1 MNILIKELENLGK
14 FKEYVSD
21 INKKISPIVLSGLS
35 SVGKIQLL
43 EATKEFADRNI
54 CIVTYNELQAKKI
67 YKDLKYFSGN
77 VVYFP
82 KREIASYDYVAESKD
97 LPYERIETLNKIF
110 EQEKSAKKNE
120 NRLIVITT
128 IEAMMQKMISKE
140 EVYKALLEFKVGKCF
155 NLEELKQSLIHLG
168 YERADIVDG
177 KGQFS
182 VRGGILDIGTTNTQ
196 GVRIEF
202 WGDEVDSIRSFS
214 ITSQR
219 SNKMIEE
226 ARIYPSHELIV
237 TKNIDEICKQIETK
251 KENASEENAK
261 NITEDIELIRN
272 GDYISKVDKYF
283 NEFYDKQSSF
293 MEYIGE
299 DYLICLDDIEKINVR
314 QENIINDNN
323 QLIETLLEK
332 DRIVPDSIKNI
343 AKYDVENVENQLI
356 YLYETDLLSDKNTTK
371 FSANVF
377 NFKYRDMHF
386 FKSELNILTTEI
398 KKALD
403 ENKRVIVLAGNEAGS
418 KKIEALL
425 EPEEIKYKYFEKL
438 EDSQEKIYKNSIE
451 EYLKNKTVIISNG
464 SLSSGFE
471 NYETNVMVI
480 TGEDFIASEPK
491 KKKHTDSFKQG
502 EKVVFAD
509 LRAGDYV
516 VHKTQGI
523 GIYIGVNTI
532 TTADGITKDYI
543 KVKYKNDDVL
553 YVPTDMLDNIR
564 KYVGGGDGEPKL
576 NKLGS
581 TNWEK
586 TKKYISEKVK
596 DISRELILL
605 YKKRLELKKKPY
617 KDYPEEEVFASEFKY
632 NLTPDQKK
640 AVVEINND
648 LKKDNPMDRLLC
660 GDVGFGKTEVAM
672 RAMFKAV
679 LNNEQVLYLCPTT
692 ILSKQQY
699 NVAKERF
706 KNWPIEIAL
715 LNRHVSARET
725 HRILEDLKRG
735 KIDILFGTH
744 RILSDDIV
752 CKNLGMLVVD
762 EEQRFGVTHKEKIK
776 TMKSDVNVL
785 TLSATPIPRT
795 LKMAMSGLR
804 DLSVIDTPPVNRYPV
819 QTYVAVEDDF
829 LIKDAIYKE
838 LARKGQ
844 IFILYNRVETI
855 EKYMNHIH
863 ELVPDAKINFA
874 HGKMEK
880 DELDNIMTSFINN
893 EFDILICTT
902 IIESG
907 IDIPNV
913 NTLIIH
919 DADNFGLSQLYQI
932 RGRVGRS
939 NKIAYAYLMYEKN
952 KMLNDIAIKRL
963 NTIKEFTELGS
974 GYRIAMR
981 DLSLRGAGDIFG
993 ASQAGFVDSV
1003 GISLYMKMIEDEI
1016 KRQQGE
1022 FTPEEDK
1029 ETQALINVST
1039 HISDTYVTDED
1050 IKIEIHQKINEIDSY
1065 EKMLEIK
1072 NELED
1077 RFGKVTAD
1085 MLVYMYEEWFEK
1097 LAKKYNIKQVVQ
1109 TDRSIEITLPED
1121 VSSNIK
1127 GDKLLIEAM
1136 NLSRSFNIKYVNKKI
1151 SILLYTKDLP
1161 KHFIFY
1167 IVTLLEKI
1175 L

>member
-1 MNILIKELENLGK
+1 MNFLDEY
-14 FKEYVSD
+14 FKYE
-21 INKKISPIVLSGLS
+21 IGTEISGLTHELN
-35 SVGKIQLL
+35 VFYVKKLC
-43 EATKEFADRNI
+43 EKYDRNI
-54 CIVTYNELQAKKI
+54 IVLASSLFEANKIYDSLVKIHDNTLLFPMDDFLSSMIVASSPELKYKRLETLDKLKSDKKYIIVTNLMGY
-67 YKDLKYFSGN
+67 LKYLPSAN
-77 VVYFP
+77 IKNYIDIKQNDVI
-82 KREIASYDYVAESKD
+82 KRDILAEEI
-97 LPYERIETLNKIF
+97 NK
-110 EQEKSAKKNE
+110 
-120 NRLIVITT
+120 
-128 IEAMMQKMISKE
+128 
-140 EVYKALLEFKVGKCF
+140 
-155 NLEELKQSLIHLG
+155 LG
-168 YERADIVDG
+168 YHRESLVTMSGEYA
-177 KGQFS
+177 
-182 VRGGILDIGTTNTQ
+182 VRGFILDLYPIDYEHPI
-196 GVRIEF
+196 RIEF
-202 WGDEVDSIRSFS
+202 DG
-214 ITSQR
+214 
-219 SNKMIEE
+219 
-226 ARIYPSHELIV
+226 
-237 TKNIDEICKQIETK
+237 NIID
-251 KENASEENAK
+251 
-261 NITEDIELIRN
+261 NI
-272 GDYISKVDKYF
+272 KYF
-283 NEFYDKQSSF
+283 NENTQMSTEETNKIKIKAIDEMPSDDKNSLFDYAKNPLVVYVDKSQIEATYTHLYDDII
-293 MEYIGE
+293 EYKAANDIKE
-299 DYLICLDDIEKINVR
+299 DLMYSLDDIKDNDKIFINLFSTDGIDLKA
-314 QENIINDNN
+314 QSIINY
-323 QLIETLLEK
+323 K
-332 DRIVPDSIKNI
+332 
-343 AKYDVENVENQLI
+343 ENFL
-356 YLYETDLLSDKNTTK
+356 
-371 FSANVF
+371 
-377 NFKYRDMHF
+377 
-386 FKSELNILTTEI
+386 
-398 KKALD
+398 
-403 ENKRVIVLAGNEAGS
+403 
-418 KKIEALL
+418 
-425 EPEEIKYKYFEKL
+425 KL
-438 EDSQEKIYKNSIE
+438 ESDYNKWIKEGKIVYFYLSNNNEKKQL
-451 EYLKNKTVIISNG
+451 LKIIPSAHIIMKELEHGFILGKYVIIS
-464 SLSSGFE
+464 E
-471 NYETNVMVI
+471 NDI
-480 TGEDFIASEPK
+480 EDVKVTYGVYKNNFHVGK
-491 KKKHTDSFKQG
+491 KIKDFNQL
-502 EKVVFAD
+502 EK
-509 LRAGDYV
+509 GDYV
-516 VHKTQGI
+516 VHISHGI
-523 GIYIGVNTI
+523 GIYQGI
-532 TTADGITKDYI
+532 TTLSVRGVQKDFLTIYYEGTDKI
-543 KVKYKNDDVL
+543 
-553 YVPTDMLDNIR
+553 YVPVEKIDLIY
-564 KYVGGGDGEPKL
+564 KYTCKDGVKPKL

-725 HRILEDLKRG
+725 HRILEDLKKG

-1022 FTPEEDK
+1022 FAPEEDK

-1085 MLVYMYEEWFEK
+1085 ILVYMYEEWFEK

>member
-1 MNILIKELENLGK
+1 MNFLDEY
-14 FKEYVSD
+14 FKYE
-21 INKKISPIVLSGLS
+21 IGTEISGLTHELN
-35 SVGKIQLL
+35 VFYVQKLC
-43 EATKEFADRNI
+43 EKYDRNI
-54 CIVTYNELQAKKI
+54 IVLTSSLFEANKIYDSLVKIHDNTLLFPMDDFLSSMIVASSPELKYKRLETLDKLKSDKKYIIVTNLMGY
-67 YKDLKYFSGN
+67 LKYLPSAN
-77 VVYFP
+77 IKNYIDIKQNDVI
-82 KREIASYDYVAESKD
+82 KRDILAEEI
-97 LPYERIETLNKIF
+97 NK
-110 EQEKSAKKNE
+110 
-120 NRLIVITT
+120 
-128 IEAMMQKMISKE
+128 
-140 EVYKALLEFKVGKCF
+140 
-155 NLEELKQSLIHLG
+155 LG
-168 YERADIVDG
+168 YHRESLVTMSGEYA
-177 KGQFS
+177 
-182 VRGGILDIGTTNTQ
+182 VRGFILDLYPIDYEHPI
-196 GVRIEF
+196 RIEF
-202 WGDEVDSIRSFS
+202 DG
-214 ITSQR
+214 
-219 SNKMIEE
+219 
-226 ARIYPSHELIV
+226 
-237 TKNIDEICKQIETK
+237 NIID
-251 KENASEENAK
+251 
-261 NITEDIELIRN
+261 NI
-272 GDYISKVDKYF
+272 KYF
-283 NEFYDKQSSF
+283 NENTQMSTEETNKIKIKAIDEMPSDDKNSLFDYAKNPLVVYVDKSQIEATYTHLYDDII
-293 MEYIGE
+293 EYKEANDIKE
-299 DYLICLDDIEKINVR
+299 DLMYSLDDIKDNDKIFINLFSTDGIDLKA
-314 QENIINDNN
+314 QSIINY
-323 QLIETLLEK
+323 K
-332 DRIVPDSIKNI
+332 
-343 AKYDVENVENQLI
+343 ENFL
-356 YLYETDLLSDKNTTK
+356 
-371 FSANVF
+371 
-377 NFKYRDMHF
+377 
-386 FKSELNILTTEI
+386 
-398 KKALD
+398 
-403 ENKRVIVLAGNEAGS
+403 
-418 KKIEALL
+418 KIESDYNKWIKEGKIVYFYLSNNNEKKQLL
-425 EPEEIKYKYFEKL
+425 KIIPSAHIIMKELEHGFILGKY
-438 EDSQEKIYKNSIE
+438 
-451 EYLKNKTVIISNG
+451 VIIS
-464 SLSSGFE
+464 E
-471 NYETNVMVI
+471 NDI
-480 TGEDFIASEPK
+480 EDVKVTHGVYKNNFHVGK
-491 KKKHTDSFKQG
+491 KIKDFNQL
-502 EKVVFAD
+502 EK
-509 LRAGDYV
+509 GDYV
-516 VHKTQGI
+516 VHISHGI
-523 GIYIGVNTI
+523 GIYQGI
-532 TTADGITKDYI
+532 TTLSVRGVQKDFLTIYYEGTDKI
-543 KVKYKNDDVL
+543 
-553 YVPTDMLDNIR
+553 YVPVEKIDLIY
-564 KYVGGGDGEPKL
+564 KYTCKDGVKPKL

-725 HRILEDLKRG
+725 HRILEDLKKG

-902 IIESG
+902 IIENG

-1077 RFGKVTAD
+1077 RFGKVTDD

>member
-1 MNILIKELENLGK
+1 MK
-14 FKEYVSD
+14 FLDEYFKYE
-21 INKKISPIVLSGLS
+21 IGTEISGLTS
-35 SVGKIQLL
+35 ELNIFYILKLC
-43 EATKEFADRNI
+43 EKYDRNI
-54 CIVTYNELQAKKI
+54 IVLTSSLFEA
-67 YKDLKYFSGN
+67 
-77 VVYFP
+77 
-82 KREIASYDYVAESKD
+82 
-97 LPYERIETLNKIF
+97 NKIF
-110 EQEKSAKKNE
+110 DSLYKIHE
-120 NRLIVITT
+120 NTLLFP
-128 IEAMMQKMISKE
+128 MDDFLSSMIIASSP
-140 EVYKALLEFKVGKCF
+140 
-155 NLEELKQSLIHLG
+155 ELKYKRLETLDKLKENKKYVIVTNLMGYLKYLPNKGIKNYLELNIGQEIKRDELISSLSFLG
-168 YERADIVDG
+168 YHRESLVTMSGEYAVRGFIVDM
-177 KGQFS
+177 FP
-182 VRGGILDIGTTNTQ
+182 IDYDHPI
-196 GVRIEF
+196 RIEF
-202 WGDEVDSIRSFS
+202 DG
-214 ITSQR
+214 
-219 SNKMIEE
+219 NKID
-226 ARIYPSHELIV
+226 
-237 TKNIDEICKQIETK
+237 NI
-251 KENASEENAK
+251 
-261 NITEDIELIRN
+261 
-272 GDYISKVDKYF
+272 KYF
-283 NEFYDKQSSF
+283 NENSQMSMNLVKSLKIKAIDEMISNDKSSLY
-293 MEYIGE
+293 EYANEPLVVYVDKSQI
-299 DYLICLDDIEKINVR
+299 DASYIHLYDDIVEYKESNNIN
-314 QENIINDNN
+314 EDLMFTMDDIKD
-323 QLIETLLEK
+323 K
-332 DRIVPDSIKNI
+332 DRIYVNLFSTGGINLKAESIINYKENFE
-343 AKYDVENVENQLI
+343 KLQNDYDKWIREGKDVYFYLSRLEEKKKILKLI
-356 YLYETDLLSDKNTTK
+356 P
-371 FSANVF
+371 SANVVMKELSHGF
-377 NFKYRDMHF
+377 ILDKYVVISENDIEEV
-386 FKSELNILTTEI
+386 KSV
-398 KKALD
+398 
-403 ENKRVIVLAGNEAGS
+403 RGV
-418 KKIEALL
+418 
-425 EPEEIKYKYFEKL
+425 
-438 EDSQEKIYKNSIE
+438 YKNNFHVGKRI
-451 EYLKNKTVIISNG
+451 K
-464 SLSSGFE
+464 
-471 NYETNVMVI
+471 
-480 TGEDFIASEPK
+480 DFN
-491 KKKHTDSFKQG
+491 QL
-502 EKVVFAD
+502 EK
-509 LRAGDYV
+509 GDYV
-516 VHKTQGI
+516 VHIAHGI
-523 GIYIGVNTI
+523 GIYQGI
-532 TTADGITKDYI
+532 TTLTVRGVQKDFLTIYYEGTDKIYVPVEKIDLIYKYTGKDGIK
-543 KVKYKNDDVL
+543 
-553 YVPTDMLDNIR
+553 
-564 KYVGGGDGEPKL
+564 PKL

-632 NLTPDQKK
+632 SLTKDQEKSII
-640 AVVEINND
+640 EINSD
-648 LKKDNPMDRLLC
+648 LRKDNPMDRLLC

-715 LNRHVSARET
+715 LNRHVSAKET
-725 HRILEDLKRG
+725 HRILEDLKKGR
-735 KIDILFGTH
+735 IDILFGTH
-744 RILSDDIV
+744 RILSDDV
-752 CKNLGMLVVD
+752 SCKNLGMLVVD

-838 LARKGQ
+838 LARNGQ
-844 IFILYNRVETI
+844 VFILYNRVETI

-863 ELVPDAKINFA
+863 ELVPDARITYA

-880 DELDNIMTSFINN
+880 DELDDIMTSFINN

-939 NKIAYAYLMYEKN
+939 DKIAYAYLMYEKN

-981 DLSLRGAGDIFG
+981 DLNLRGAGDVFG

-1003 GISLYMKMIEDEI
+1003 GISLYMKMVEDEI

-1022 FTPEEDK
+1022 DVEEDDT
-1029 ETQALINVST
+1029 ETQALINVNT
-1039 HISDTYVTDED
+1039 HISDNYVSDED

-1077 RFGKVTAD
+1077 RFGKVTDD

-1097 LAKKYNIKQVVQ
+1097 IAKKYNIKQVVQ
-1109 TDRSIEITLPED
+1109 TDRSVEITLPEEI
-1121 VSSNIK
+1121 SSNIK

>member
-1 MNILIKELENLGK
+1 MNFLDEY
-14 FKEYVSD
+14 FKYE
-21 INKKISPIVLSGLS
+21 IGTEISGLTHELN
-35 SVGKIQLL
+35 VFYVQKLC
-43 EATKEFADRNI
+43 EKYDRNI
-54 CIVTYNELQAKKI
+54 IVLTSSLFEANKIYDSLVKIHDNTLLFPMDDFLSSMIVASSPELKYKRLETLDKLKSDKKYIIVTNLMGY
-67 YKDLKYFSGN
+67 LKYLPSAN
-77 VVYFP
+77 IKNYIDIKQNDVI
-82 KREIASYDYVAESKD
+82 KRDILAEEI
-97 LPYERIETLNKIF
+97 NK
-110 EQEKSAKKNE
+110 
-120 NRLIVITT
+120 
-128 IEAMMQKMISKE
+128 
-140 EVYKALLEFKVGKCF
+140 
-155 NLEELKQSLIHLG
+155 LG
-168 YERADIVDG
+168 YHRESLVTMSGEYA
-177 KGQFS
+177 
-182 VRGGILDIGTTNTQ
+182 VRGFILDLYPIDYEHPI
-196 GVRIEF
+196 RIEF
-202 WGDEVDSIRSFS
+202 DG
-214 ITSQR
+214 
-219 SNKMIEE
+219 
-226 ARIYPSHELIV
+226 
-237 TKNIDEICKQIETK
+237 NIID
-251 KENASEENAK
+251 
-261 NITEDIELIRN
+261 NI
-272 GDYISKVDKYF
+272 KYF
-283 NEFYDKQSSF
+283 NENTQMSTEESNKIKIKAIDEMPSDDKNSLFDYAKNPLVVYVDKSQIEATYTHLYDDII
-293 MEYIGE
+293 EYKEANDIKE
-299 DYLICLDDIEKINVR
+299 DLMYSLDDINDNDKIFINLFSTDGIDLKA
-314 QENIINDNN
+314 QSIINY
-323 QLIETLLEK
+323 K
-332 DRIVPDSIKNI
+332 
-343 AKYDVENVENQLI
+343 ENFL
-356 YLYETDLLSDKNTTK
+356 
-371 FSANVF
+371 
-377 NFKYRDMHF
+377 
-386 FKSELNILTTEI
+386 
-398 KKALD
+398 
-403 ENKRVIVLAGNEAGS
+403 
-418 KKIEALL
+418 
-425 EPEEIKYKYFEKL
+425 KL
-438 EDSQEKIYKNSIE
+438 ESDYNKWIKEGKIVYFYLSNNNEKKQL
-451 EYLKNKTVIISNG
+451 LKIIPSAHIIMKELEHGFILDKYVIIS
-464 SLSSGFE
+464 E
-471 NYETNVMVI
+471 NDI
-480 TGEDFIASEPK
+480 EDVKVTHGVYKNNFHVGK
-491 KKKHTDSFKQG
+491 KIKDFNQL
-502 EKVVFAD
+502 EK
-509 LRAGDYV
+509 GDYV
-516 VHKTQGI
+516 VHISHGI
-523 GIYIGVNTI
+523 GIYQGI
-532 TTADGITKDYI
+532 TTLSVRGVQKDFLTIYYEGTDKI
-543 KVKYKNDDVL
+543 
-553 YVPTDMLDNIR
+553 YVPVEKIDLIY
-564 KYVGGGDGEPKL
+564 KYTCKDGVKPKL

-725 HRILEDLKRG
+725 HRILEDLKKG

-752 CKNLGMLVVD
+752 CNNLGMLVVD

-1109 TDRSIEITLPED
+1109 TDRSIEITLPEE

>member
-1 MNILIKELENLGK
+1 MNFLDEY
-14 FKEYVSD
+14 FKYE
-21 INKKISPIVLSGLS
+21 IGTEISGLTHELN
-35 SVGKIQLL
+35 VFYVQKLC
-43 EATKEFADRNI
+43 EKYDRNI
-54 CIVTYNELQAKKI
+54 IVLTSSLFEANKIYDSLVKIHDNTLLFPMDDFLSSMIVASSPELKYKRLETLDKLKSDKKYIIVTNLMGY
-67 YKDLKYFSGN
+67 LKYLPSAN
-77 VVYFP
+77 IKNYIDIKQNDVI
-82 KREIASYDYVAESKD
+82 KRDILAEEI
-97 LPYERIETLNKIF
+97 NK
-110 EQEKSAKKNE
+110 
-120 NRLIVITT
+120 
-128 IEAMMQKMISKE
+128 
-140 EVYKALLEFKVGKCF
+140 
-155 NLEELKQSLIHLG
+155 LG
-168 YERADIVDG
+168 YHRESLVTMSGEYA
-177 KGQFS
+177 
-182 VRGGILDIGTTNTQ
+182 VRGFILDLYPIDYEHPI
-196 GVRIEF
+196 RIEF
-202 WGDEVDSIRSFS
+202 DG
-214 ITSQR
+214 
-219 SNKMIEE
+219 
-226 ARIYPSHELIV
+226 
-237 TKNIDEICKQIETK
+237 NIID
-251 KENASEENAK
+251 
-261 NITEDIELIRN
+261 NI
-272 GDYISKVDKYF
+272 KYF
-283 NEFYDKQSSF
+283 NENTQMSTEESNKIKIKAIDEMPSDDKNSLFDYAKNPLVVYVDKSQIEATYTHLYDDII
-293 MEYIGE
+293 EYKEANDVKE
-299 DYLICLDDIEKINVR
+299 DLMYSLDDIKDNDKIFINLFSTDGIDLKA
-314 QENIINDNN
+314 QSIINY
-323 QLIETLLEK
+323 K
-332 DRIVPDSIKNI
+332 
-343 AKYDVENVENQLI
+343 ENFL
-356 YLYETDLLSDKNTTK
+356 
-371 FSANVF
+371 
-377 NFKYRDMHF
+377 
-386 FKSELNILTTEI
+386 
-398 KKALD
+398 
-403 ENKRVIVLAGNEAGS
+403 
-418 KKIEALL
+418 
-425 EPEEIKYKYFEKL
+425 KL
-438 EDSQEKIYKNSIE
+438 ESDYNKWIKEGKIVYFYLSNNNEKKQL
-451 EYLKNKTVIISNG
+451 LKIIPSAHIIMKELEHGFILGKYVIIS
-464 SLSSGFE
+464 E
-471 NYETNVMVI
+471 NDI
-480 TGEDFIASEPK
+480 EDVKVTHGVYKNNFHVGK
-491 KKKHTDSFKQG
+491 KIKDFNQL
-502 EKVVFAD
+502 EK
-509 LRAGDYV
+509 GDYV
-516 VHKTQGI
+516 VHISHGI
-523 GIYIGVNTI
+523 GIYQGI
-532 TTADGITKDYI
+532 TTLSVRGVQKDFLTIYYEGTDKI
-543 KVKYKNDDVL
+543 
-553 YVPTDMLDNIR
+553 YVPVEKIDLIY
-564 KYVGGGDGEPKL
+564 KYTCKDGVKPKL

-1050 IKIEIHQKINEIDSY
+1050 IKIEIHQKINEINSY

-1077 RFGKVTAD
+1077 RFGKVTDD

>member
-1 MNILIKELENLGK
+1 MNFLDEY
-14 FKEYVSD
+14 FKYE
-21 INKKISPIVLSGLS
+21 IGTEISGLTHELN
-35 SVGKIQLL
+35 VFYVQKLC
-43 EATKEFADRNI
+43 EKYDRNI
-54 CIVTYNELQAKKI
+54 IVLTSSLFEANKIYDSLVKIHDNTLLFPMDDFLSSMIVASSPELKYKRLETLDKLKSDKKYIIVTNLMGY
-67 YKDLKYFSGN
+67 LKYLPSAN
-77 VVYFP
+77 IKNYIDIKQNDVI
-82 KREIASYDYVAESKD
+82 KRDVLAEEI
-97 LPYERIETLNKIF
+97 NK
-110 EQEKSAKKNE
+110 
-120 NRLIVITT
+120 
-128 IEAMMQKMISKE
+128 
-140 EVYKALLEFKVGKCF
+140 
-155 NLEELKQSLIHLG
+155 LG
-168 YERADIVDG
+168 YHRESLVTMSGEYA
-177 KGQFS
+177 
-182 VRGGILDIGTTNTQ
+182 VRGFILDLYPIDYEHPI
-196 GVRIEF
+196 RIEF
-202 WGDEVDSIRSFS
+202 DG
-214 ITSQR
+214 
-219 SNKMIEE
+219 
-226 ARIYPSHELIV
+226 
-237 TKNIDEICKQIETK
+237 NIID
-251 KENASEENAK
+251 
-261 NITEDIELIRN
+261 NI
-272 GDYISKVDKYF
+272 KYF
-283 NEFYDKQSSF
+283 NENTQMSTEETNKIKIKAIDEMPSDDKNSLFDYAKNPLVVYVDKSQIEATYTHLYDDII
-293 MEYIGE
+293 EYKEANDIKE
-299 DYLICLDDIEKINVR
+299 DLMYSLDDIKDNDKIFINLFSTDGIDLKA
-314 QENIINDNN
+314 QSIINY
-323 QLIETLLEK
+323 K
-332 DRIVPDSIKNI
+332 
-343 AKYDVENVENQLI
+343 ENFL
-356 YLYETDLLSDKNTTK
+356 
-371 FSANVF
+371 
-377 NFKYRDMHF
+377 
-386 FKSELNILTTEI
+386 
-398 KKALD
+398 
-403 ENKRVIVLAGNEAGS
+403 
-418 KKIEALL
+418 
-425 EPEEIKYKYFEKL
+425 KL
-438 EDSQEKIYKNSIE
+438 ESDYNKWIKEGKIVYFYLSNNNEKKQL
-451 EYLKNKTVIISNG
+451 LKIIPSAHIIMKELEHGFILDKYVIIS
-464 SLSSGFE
+464 E
-471 NYETNVMVI
+471 NDI
-480 TGEDFIASEPK
+480 EDVKVTHGVYKNNFHVGK
-491 KKKHTDSFKQG
+491 KIKDFNQL
-502 EKVVFAD
+502 EK
-509 LRAGDYV
+509 GDYV
-516 VHKTQGI
+516 VHISHGI
-523 GIYIGVNTI
+523 GIYQGI
-532 TTADGITKDYI
+532 TTLSVRGVQKDFLTIYYEGTDKI
-543 KVKYKNDDVL
+543 
-553 YVPTDMLDNIR
+553 YVPVEKIDLIY
-564 KYVGGGDGEPKL
+564 KYTCKDGVKPKL

-725 HRILEDLKRG
+725 HRILEDLKKG

-1022 FTPEEDK
+1022 FAPEEDK

-1077 RFGKVTAD
+1077 RFGKVTDD

>member
-1 MNILIKELENLGK
+1 MNFLDEY
-14 FKEYVSD
+14 FKYE
-21 INKKISPIVLSGLS
+21 IGTEISGLTHELN
-35 SVGKIQLL
+35 VFYVQKLC
-43 EATKEFADRNI
+43 EKYDRNI
-54 CIVTYNELQAKKI
+54 IVLTSSLFEANKIYDSLVKIHDNTLLFPMDDFLSSMIVASSPELKYKRLETLDKLKSDKKYIIVTNLMGY
-67 YKDLKYFSGN
+67 LKYLPSAN
-77 VVYFP
+77 IKNYIDIKQNDVI
-82 KREIASYDYVAESKD
+82 KRDILAEEI
-97 LPYERIETLNKIF
+97 NK
-110 EQEKSAKKNE
+110 
-120 NRLIVITT
+120 
-128 IEAMMQKMISKE
+128 
-140 EVYKALLEFKVGKCF
+140 
-155 NLEELKQSLIHLG
+155 LG
-168 YERADIVDG
+168 YHRESLVTMSGEYA
-177 KGQFS
+177 
-182 VRGGILDIGTTNTQ
+182 VRGFILDLYPIDYEHPI
-196 GVRIEF
+196 RIEF
-202 WGDEVDSIRSFS
+202 DG
-214 ITSQR
+214 
-219 SNKMIEE
+219 
-226 ARIYPSHELIV
+226 
-237 TKNIDEICKQIETK
+237 NIID
-251 KENASEENAK
+251 
-261 NITEDIELIRN
+261 NI
-272 GDYISKVDKYF
+272 KYF
-283 NEFYDKQSSF
+283 NENTQMSTEETNKIKIKAIDEMPSDDKNSLFDYAKNPLVVYVDKSQIEATYTHLYDDII
-293 MEYIGE
+293 EYKEANDVKE
-299 DYLICLDDIEKINVR
+299 DLMYSLDDIKDNDKIFINLFSTDGIDLKA
-314 QENIINDNN
+314 QSIINY
-323 QLIETLLEK
+323 K
-332 DRIVPDSIKNI
+332 
-343 AKYDVENVENQLI
+343 ENFL
-356 YLYETDLLSDKNTTK
+356 
-371 FSANVF
+371 
-377 NFKYRDMHF
+377 
-386 FKSELNILTTEI
+386 
-398 KKALD
+398 
-403 ENKRVIVLAGNEAGS
+403 
-418 KKIEALL
+418 
-425 EPEEIKYKYFEKL
+425 KL
-438 EDSQEKIYKNSIE
+438 ESDYNKWIKEGKIVYFYLSNNNEKKQL
-451 EYLKNKTVIISNG
+451 LKIIPSAHIIMKELEHGFILGKYVIIS
-464 SLSSGFE
+464 E
-471 NYETNVMVI
+471 NDI
-480 TGEDFIASEPK
+480 EDVKVTYGVYKNNFHVGK
-491 KKKHTDSFKQG
+491 KIKDFNQL
-502 EKVVFAD
+502 EK
-509 LRAGDYV
+509 GDYV
-516 VHKTQGI
+516 VHISHGI
-523 GIYIGVNTI
+523 GIYQGI
-532 TTADGITKDYI
+532 TTLSVRGVQKDFLTIYYEGTDKI
-543 KVKYKNDDVL
+543 
-553 YVPTDMLDNIR
+553 YVPVEKIDLIY
-564 KYVGGGDGEPKL
+564 KYTCKDGVKPKL

-725 HRILEDLKRG
+725 HRILEDLKKG

-1022 FTPEEDK
+1022 FAPEEDK

-1136 NLSRSFNIKYVNKKI
+1136 NLSRTFNIKYVNKKI

>member
-1 MNILIKELENLGK
+1 MNFLDEY
-14 FKEYVSD
+14 FKYE
-21 INKKISPIVLSGLS
+21 IGTEISGLTHELN
-35 SVGKIQLL
+35 VFYVQKLC
-43 EATKEFADRNI
+43 EKYDRNI
-54 CIVTYNELQAKKI
+54 IVLTSSLFEANKIYDSLVKIHDNTLLFPMDDFLSSMIVASSPELKYKRLETLDKLKSDKKYIIVTNLMGY
-67 YKDLKYFSGN
+67 LKYLPSAN
-77 VVYFP
+77 IKNYIDIKQNDVI
-82 KREIASYDYVAESKD
+82 KRDVLAEEI
-97 LPYERIETLNKIF
+97 NK
-110 EQEKSAKKNE
+110 
-120 NRLIVITT
+120 
-128 IEAMMQKMISKE
+128 
-140 EVYKALLEFKVGKCF
+140 
-155 NLEELKQSLIHLG
+155 LG
-168 YERADIVDG
+168 YHRESLVTMSGEYA
-177 KGQFS
+177 
-182 VRGGILDIGTTNTQ
+182 VRGFILDLYPIDYEHPI
-196 GVRIEF
+196 RIEF
-202 WGDEVDSIRSFS
+202 DG
-214 ITSQR
+214 
-219 SNKMIEE
+219 
-226 ARIYPSHELIV
+226 
-237 TKNIDEICKQIETK
+237 NIID
-251 KENASEENAK
+251 
-261 NITEDIELIRN
+261 NI
-272 GDYISKVDKYF
+272 KYF
-283 NEFYDKQSSF
+283 NENTQMSTEETNKIKIKAIDEMPSDDKNSLFDYAKNPLVVYVDKSQIEATYTHLYDDII
-293 MEYIGE
+293 EYKEANDVKE
-299 DYLICLDDIEKINVR
+299 DLMYSLDDIKDNDKIFINLFSTDGIDLKA
-314 QENIINDNN
+314 QSIINY
-323 QLIETLLEK
+323 K
-332 DRIVPDSIKNI
+332 
-343 AKYDVENVENQLI
+343 ENFL
-356 YLYETDLLSDKNTTK
+356 
-371 FSANVF
+371 
-377 NFKYRDMHF
+377 
-386 FKSELNILTTEI
+386 
-398 KKALD
+398 
-403 ENKRVIVLAGNEAGS
+403 
-418 KKIEALL
+418 
-425 EPEEIKYKYFEKL
+425 KL
-438 EDSQEKIYKNSIE
+438 ESDYNKWIKEGKIVYFYLSNNNEKKQL
-451 EYLKNKTVIISNG
+451 LKIIPSAHIIMKELEHGFILGKYVIIS
-464 SLSSGFE
+464 E
-471 NYETNVMVI
+471 NDI
-480 TGEDFIASEPK
+480 EDVKVTYGVYKNNFHVGK
-491 KKKHTDSFKQG
+491 KIKDFNQL
-502 EKVVFAD
+502 EK
-509 LRAGDYV
+509 GDYV
-516 VHKTQGI
+516 VHISHGI
-523 GIYIGVNTI
+523 GIYQGI
-532 TTADGITKDYI
+532 TTLSVRGVQKDFLTIYYEGTDKI
-543 KVKYKNDDVL
+543 
-553 YVPTDMLDNIR
+553 YVPVEKIDLIY
-564 KYVGGGDGEPKL
+564 KYTCKDGVKPKL

-1022 FTPEEDK
+1022 FAPEEDK

-1077 RFGKVTAD
+1077 RFGKVTDD

>member
-1 MNILIKELENLGK
+1 MNFLDEY
-14 FKEYVSD
+14 FKYE
-21 INKKISPIVLSGLS
+21 IGTEISGLTHELN
-35 SVGKIQLL
+35 VFYVQKLC
-43 EATKEFADRNI
+43 EKYDRNI
-54 CIVTYNELQAKKI
+54 IVLTSSLFEANKIYDSLVKIHDNTLLFPMDDFLSSMIVASSPELKYKRLETLDKLKSDKKYIIVTNLMGY
-67 YKDLKYFSGN
+67 LKYLPSAN
-77 VVYFP
+77 IKNYIDIKQNDVI
-82 KREIASYDYVAESKD
+82 KRDVLAEEI
-97 LPYERIETLNKIF
+97 NK
-110 EQEKSAKKNE
+110 
-120 NRLIVITT
+120 
-128 IEAMMQKMISKE
+128 
-140 EVYKALLEFKVGKCF
+140 
-155 NLEELKQSLIHLG
+155 LG
-168 YERADIVDG
+168 YHRESLVTMSGEYA
-177 KGQFS
+177 
-182 VRGGILDIGTTNTQ
+182 VRGFILDLYPIDYEHPI
-196 GVRIEF
+196 RIEF
-202 WGDEVDSIRSFS
+202 DG
-214 ITSQR
+214 
-219 SNKMIEE
+219 
-226 ARIYPSHELIV
+226 
-237 TKNIDEICKQIETK
+237 NIID
-251 KENASEENAK
+251 
-261 NITEDIELIRN
+261 NI
-272 GDYISKVDKYF
+272 KYF
-283 NEFYDKQSSF
+283 NENTQMSTEETNKIKIKAIDEMPSDDKNSLFDYAKNPLVVYVDKSQIEATYTHLYDDII
-293 MEYIGE
+293 EYKEANDIKE
-299 DYLICLDDIEKINVR
+299 DLMYSLDDIKDNDKIFINLFSTAGIDLKA
-314 QENIINDNN
+314 QSIINY
-323 QLIETLLEK
+323 K
-332 DRIVPDSIKNI
+332 
-343 AKYDVENVENQLI
+343 ENFL
-356 YLYETDLLSDKNTTK
+356 
-371 FSANVF
+371 
-377 NFKYRDMHF
+377 
-386 FKSELNILTTEI
+386 
-398 KKALD
+398 
-403 ENKRVIVLAGNEAGS
+403 
-418 KKIEALL
+418 
-425 EPEEIKYKYFEKL
+425 KL
-438 EDSQEKIYKNSIE
+438 ESDYNKWIKEGKIVYFYLSNNNEKKQL
-451 EYLKNKTVIISNG
+451 LKIIPSAHIIMKELEHGFILDKYVIIS
-464 SLSSGFE
+464 E
-471 NYETNVMVI
+471 NDI
-480 TGEDFIASEPK
+480 EDVKVTHGVYKNNFHVGK
-491 KKKHTDSFKQG
+491 KIKDFNQL
-502 EKVVFAD
+502 EK
-509 LRAGDYV
+509 GDYV
-516 VHKTQGI
+516 VHISHGI
-523 GIYIGVNTI
+523 GIYQGI
-532 TTADGITKDYI
+532 TTLSVRGVQKDFLTIYYEGTDKI
-543 KVKYKNDDVL
+543 
-553 YVPTDMLDNIR
+553 YVPVEKIDLIY
-564 KYVGGGDGEPKL
+564 KYTCKDGVKPKL

-752 CKNLGMLVVD
+752 CNNLGMLVVD

-1022 FTPEEDK
+1022 FAPEEDK

-1077 RFGKVTAD
+1077 RFGKVTDD

>member
-1 MNILIKELENLGK
+1 MNFLDEYFKYEIGTEISGLTHELNV
-14 FKEYVSD
+14 FYVQKLCEKYD
-21 INKKISPIVLSGLS
+21 RNIIVLSSSLFEANKIYDSLVKIHDNTLLFPMDDFLS
-35 SVGKIQLL
+35 SMIVASSPELKYKRL
-43 EATKEFADRNI
+43 ETLDKLKSDKKYI
-54 CIVTYNELQAKKI
+54 IVTNLMGY
-67 YKDLKYFSGN
+67 LKYLPSAN
-77 VVYFP
+77 IKNYIDIKQNDVI
-82 KREIASYDYVAESKD
+82 KRDVLAEEI
-97 LPYERIETLNKIF
+97 NK
-110 EQEKSAKKNE
+110 
-120 NRLIVITT
+120 
-128 IEAMMQKMISKE
+128 
-140 EVYKALLEFKVGKCF
+140 
-155 NLEELKQSLIHLG
+155 LG
-168 YERADIVDG
+168 YHRESLVTMSGEYA
-177 KGQFS
+177 
-182 VRGGILDIGTTNTQ
+182 VRGFILDLYPIDYEHPI
-196 GVRIEF
+196 RIEF
-202 WGDEVDSIRSFS
+202 DG
-214 ITSQR
+214 
-219 SNKMIEE
+219 
-226 ARIYPSHELIV
+226 
-237 TKNIDEICKQIETK
+237 NIID
-251 KENASEENAK
+251 
-261 NITEDIELIRN
+261 NI
-272 GDYISKVDKYF
+272 KYF
-283 NEFYDKQSSF
+283 NENTQMSTEETNKIKIKAIDEMPSDDKNSLFDYAKNPLVVYVDKSQIEATYTHLYDDII
-293 MEYIGE
+293 EYKEANDIKE
-299 DYLICLDDIEKINVR
+299 DLMYSLDDIKDNDKIFINLFSTDGIDLKA
-314 QENIINDNN
+314 QSIINY
-323 QLIETLLEK
+323 K
-332 DRIVPDSIKNI
+332 
-343 AKYDVENVENQLI
+343 ENFL
-356 YLYETDLLSDKNTTK
+356 
-371 FSANVF
+371 
-377 NFKYRDMHF
+377 
-386 FKSELNILTTEI
+386 
-398 KKALD
+398 
-403 ENKRVIVLAGNEAGS
+403 
-418 KKIEALL
+418 
-425 EPEEIKYKYFEKL
+425 KL
-438 EDSQEKIYKNSIE
+438 ESDYNKWIKEGKIVYFYLSNNNEKKQL
-451 EYLKNKTVIISNG
+451 LKIIPSAHIIMKELEHGFILDKYVIIS
-464 SLSSGFE
+464 E
-471 NYETNVMVI
+471 NDI
-480 TGEDFIASEPK
+480 EDVKVTHGVYKNNFHVGK
-491 KKKHTDSFKQG
+491 KIKDFNQL
-502 EKVVFAD
+502 EK
-509 LRAGDYV
+509 GDYV
-516 VHKTQGI
+516 VHISHGI
-523 GIYIGVNTI
+523 GIYQGI
-532 TTADGITKDYI
+532 TTLSVRGVQKDFLTIYYEGTDKI
-543 KVKYKNDDVL
+543 
-553 YVPTDMLDNIR
+553 YVPVEKIDLIY
-564 KYVGGGDGEPKL
+564 KYTCKDGVKPKL

-725 HRILEDLKRG
+725 HRILEDLKKG

-829 LIKDAIYKE
+829 LIKDSIYKE

-1022 FTPEEDK
+1022 FAPEEDK

>member
-1 MNILIKELENLGK
+1 MNFLDEY
-14 FKEYVSD
+14 FKYE
-21 INKKISPIVLSGLS
+21 IGTEISGLTHELN
-35 SVGKIQLL
+35 VFYVQKLC
-43 EATKEFADRNI
+43 EKYDRNI
-54 CIVTYNELQAKKI
+54 IVLTSFLFEANKIYDSLVKIHDNTLLFPMDDFLSSMIVASSPELKYKRLETLDKLKSDKKYIIVTNLMGY
-67 YKDLKYFSGN
+67 LKYLPSAN
-77 VVYFP
+77 IKNYIDIKQNDVI
-82 KREIASYDYVAESKD
+82 KRDVLAEEI
-97 LPYERIETLNKIF
+97 NK
-110 EQEKSAKKNE
+110 
-120 NRLIVITT
+120 
-128 IEAMMQKMISKE
+128 
-140 EVYKALLEFKVGKCF
+140 
-155 NLEELKQSLIHLG
+155 LG
-168 YERADIVDG
+168 YHRESLVTMSGEYA
-177 KGQFS
+177 
-182 VRGGILDIGTTNTQ
+182 VRGFILDLYPIDYEHPI
-196 GVRIEF
+196 RIEF
-202 WGDEVDSIRSFS
+202 DG
-214 ITSQR
+214 
-219 SNKMIEE
+219 
-226 ARIYPSHELIV
+226 
-237 TKNIDEICKQIETK
+237 NIID
-251 KENASEENAK
+251 
-261 NITEDIELIRN
+261 NI
-272 GDYISKVDKYF
+272 KYF
-283 NEFYDKQSSF
+283 NENTQMSTEETNKIKIKAIDEMPSDDKNSLFDYAKNPLVVYVDKSQIEATYTHLYDDII
-293 MEYIGE
+293 EYKEANDIKE
-299 DYLICLDDIEKINVR
+299 DLMYSLDDIKDNDKIFINLFSTDGIDLKA
-314 QENIINDNN
+314 QSIINY
-323 QLIETLLEK
+323 K
-332 DRIVPDSIKNI
+332 
-343 AKYDVENVENQLI
+343 ENFL
-356 YLYETDLLSDKNTTK
+356 
-371 FSANVF
+371 
-377 NFKYRDMHF
+377 
-386 FKSELNILTTEI
+386 
-398 KKALD
+398 
-403 ENKRVIVLAGNEAGS
+403 
-418 KKIEALL
+418 
-425 EPEEIKYKYFEKL
+425 KL
-438 EDSQEKIYKNSIE
+438 ESDYNKWIKEGKIVYFYLSNNNEKKQL
-451 EYLKNKTVIISNG
+451 LKIIPSAHIIMKELEHGFILGKYVIIS
-464 SLSSGFE
+464 E
-471 NYETNVMVI
+471 NDI
-480 TGEDFIASEPK
+480 EDVKVTHGVYKNNFHVGK
-491 KKKHTDSFKQG
+491 KIKDFNQL
-502 EKVVFAD
+502 EK
-509 LRAGDYV
+509 GDYV
-516 VHKTQGI
+516 VHISHGI
-523 GIYIGVNTI
+523 GIYQGI
-532 TTADGITKDYI
+532 TTLSVRGVQKDFLTIYYEGTDKI
-543 KVKYKNDDVL
+543 
-553 YVPTDMLDNIR
+553 YVPVEKIDLIY
-564 KYVGGGDGEPKL
+564 KYTCKDGVKPKL

-1022 FTPEEDK
+1022 FAPEEDK

-1077 RFGKVTAD
+1077 RFGKVTDD

>member
-1 MNILIKELENLGK
+1 MNFLDEY
-14 FKEYVSD
+14 FKYE
-21 INKKISPIVLSGLS
+21 IGTEISGLTHELN
-35 SVGKIQLL
+35 VFYVQKLC
-43 EATKEFADRNI
+43 EKYDRNI
-54 CIVTYNELQAKKI
+54 IVLTSSLFEANKIYDSLVKIHDNTLLFPMDDFLSSMIVASSPELKYKRLETLDKLKSDKKYIIVTNLMGY
-67 YKDLKYFSGN
+67 LKYLPSAN
-77 VVYFP
+77 IKNYIDIKQNDVI
-82 KREIASYDYVAESKD
+82 KRDILAEEI
-97 LPYERIETLNKIF
+97 NK
-110 EQEKSAKKNE
+110 
-120 NRLIVITT
+120 
-128 IEAMMQKMISKE
+128 
-140 EVYKALLEFKVGKCF
+140 
-155 NLEELKQSLIHLG
+155 LG
-168 YERADIVDG
+168 YHRESLVTMSGEYA
-177 KGQFS
+177 
-182 VRGGILDIGTTNTQ
+182 VRGFILDLYPIDYEHPI
-196 GVRIEF
+196 RIEF
-202 WGDEVDSIRSFS
+202 DG
-214 ITSQR
+214 
-219 SNKMIEE
+219 
-226 ARIYPSHELIV
+226 
-237 TKNIDEICKQIETK
+237 NIID
-251 KENASEENAK
+251 
-261 NITEDIELIRN
+261 NI
-272 GDYISKVDKYF
+272 KYF
-283 NEFYDKQSSF
+283 NENTQMSTEESNKIKIKAIDEMPSDDKNSLFDYAKNPLVVYVDKSQIEATYTHLYDDII
-293 MEYIGE
+293 EYKEANDIKE
-299 DYLICLDDIEKINVR
+299 DLMYSLDDIKDNDKIFINLFSTDGIDLKA
-314 QENIINDNN
+314 QSIINY
-323 QLIETLLEK
+323 K
-332 DRIVPDSIKNI
+332 
-343 AKYDVENVENQLI
+343 ENFL
-356 YLYETDLLSDKNTTK
+356 
-371 FSANVF
+371 
-377 NFKYRDMHF
+377 
-386 FKSELNILTTEI
+386 
-398 KKALD
+398 
-403 ENKRVIVLAGNEAGS
+403 
-418 KKIEALL
+418 
-425 EPEEIKYKYFEKL
+425 KL
-438 EDSQEKIYKNSIE
+438 ESDYNKWIKEGKIVYFYLSNNNEKKQL
-451 EYLKNKTVIISNG
+451 LKIIPSAHIIMKELEHGFILDKYVIIS
-464 SLSSGFE
+464 E
-471 NYETNVMVI
+471 NDI
-480 TGEDFIASEPK
+480 EDVKVTHGVYKNNFHVGK
-491 KKKHTDSFKQG
+491 KIKDFNQL
-502 EKVVFAD
+502 EK
-509 LRAGDYV
+509 GDYV
-516 VHKTQGI
+516 VHISHGI
-523 GIYIGVNTI
+523 GIYQGI
-532 TTADGITKDYI
+532 TTLSVRGVQKDFLTIYYEGTDKI
-543 KVKYKNDDVL
+543 
-553 YVPTDMLDNIR
+553 YVPVEKIDLIY
-564 KYVGGGDGEPKL
+564 KYTCKDGVKPKL

-725 HRILEDLKRG
+725 HRILEDLKKG

-1022 FTPEEDK
+1022 FAP
-1029 ETQALINVST
+1029 
-1039 HISDTYVTDED
+1039 
-1050 IKIEIHQKINEIDSY
+1050 
-1065 EKMLEIK
+1065 
-1072 NELED
+1072 
-1077 RFGKVTAD
+1077 
-1085 MLVYMYEEWFEK
+1085 
-1097 LAKKYNIKQVVQ
+1097 
-1109 TDRSIEITLPED
+1109 
-1121 VSSNIK
+1121 
-1127 GDKLLIEAM
+1127 
-1136 NLSRSFNIKYVNKKI
+1136 
-1151 SILLYTKDLP
+1151 
-1161 KHFIFY
+1161 
-1167 IVTLLEKI
+1167 
-1175 L
+1175 

>member
-1 MNILIKELENLGK
+1 MNFLDEY
-14 FKEYVSD
+14 FKYE
-21 INKKISPIVLSGLS
+21 IGTEISGLTHELN
-35 SVGKIQLL
+35 VFYVQKLC
-43 EATKEFADRNI
+43 EKYDRNI
-54 CIVTYNELQAKKI
+54 IVLTSSLFEANKIYDSLVKIHDNTLLFPMDDFLSSMIVASSPELKYKRLETLDKLKSDKKYIIVTNLMGY
-67 YKDLKYFSGN
+67 LKYLPSAN
-77 VVYFP
+77 IKNYIDIKQNDVI
-82 KREIASYDYVAESKD
+82 KRDVLAEEI
-97 LPYERIETLNKIF
+97 NK
-110 EQEKSAKKNE
+110 
-120 NRLIVITT
+120 
-128 IEAMMQKMISKE
+128 
-140 EVYKALLEFKVGKCF
+140 
-155 NLEELKQSLIHLG
+155 LG
-168 YERADIVDG
+168 YHRESLVTMSGEYA
-177 KGQFS
+177 
-182 VRGGILDIGTTNTQ
+182 VRGFILDLYPIDYEHPI
-196 GVRIEF
+196 RIEF
-202 WGDEVDSIRSFS
+202 DG
-214 ITSQR
+214 
-219 SNKMIEE
+219 
-226 ARIYPSHELIV
+226 
-237 TKNIDEICKQIETK
+237 NIID
-251 KENASEENAK
+251 
-261 NITEDIELIRN
+261 NI
-272 GDYISKVDKYF
+272 KYF
-283 NEFYDKQSSF
+283 NENTQMSTEETNKIKIKAIDEMPSDDKNSLFDYAKNPLVVYVDKSQIEATYTHLYDDII
-293 MEYIGE
+293 EYKEANDIK
-299 DYLICLDDIEKINVR
+299 DDLMYSLDDIKDNDKIFINLFSTDGIDLKA
-314 QENIINDNN
+314 QSIINY
-323 QLIETLLEK
+323 K
-332 DRIVPDSIKNI
+332 
-343 AKYDVENVENQLI
+343 ENFL
-356 YLYETDLLSDKNTTK
+356 
-371 FSANVF
+371 
-377 NFKYRDMHF
+377 
-386 FKSELNILTTEI
+386 
-398 KKALD
+398 
-403 ENKRVIVLAGNEAGS
+403 
-418 KKIEALL
+418 
-425 EPEEIKYKYFEKL
+425 KL
-438 EDSQEKIYKNSIE
+438 ESDYNKWIKEGKIVYFYLSNNNEKKQL
-451 EYLKNKTVIISNG
+451 LKIIPSAHIIMKELEHGFILDKYVIIS
-464 SLSSGFE
+464 E
-471 NYETNVMVI
+471 NDI
-480 TGEDFIASEPK
+480 EDVKVTHGVYKNNFHVGK
-491 KKKHTDSFKQG
+491 KIKDFNQL
-502 EKVVFAD
+502 EK
-509 LRAGDYV
+509 GDYV
-516 VHKTQGI
+516 VHISHGI
-523 GIYIGVNTI
+523 GIYQGI
-532 TTADGITKDYI
+532 TTLSVRGVQKDFLTIYYEGTDKI
-543 KVKYKNDDVL
+543 
-553 YVPTDMLDNIR
+553 YVPVEKIDLIY
-564 KYVGGGDGEPKL
+564 KYTCKDGVKPKL

-1022 FTPEEDK
+1022 FAPEEDK

-1077 RFGKVTAD
+1077 RFGKVTDD

-1109 TDRSIEITLPED
+1109 TDRSIVITLPED

>member
-1 MNILIKELENLGK
+1 MNFLDEY
-14 FKEYVSD
+14 FKYE
-21 INKKISPIVLSGLS
+21 IGTEISGLTHELN
-35 SVGKIQLL
+35 VFYVKKLC
-43 EATKEFADRNI
+43 EKYDRNI
-54 CIVTYNELQAKKI
+54 IVLASSLFEANKIYDSLVKIHDNTLLFPMDDFLSSMIVASSPELKYKRLETLDKLKSDKKYIIVTNLMGY
-67 YKDLKYFSGN
+67 LKYLPSAN
-77 VVYFP
+77 IKNYIDIKQNDVI
-82 KREIASYDYVAESKD
+82 KRDVLAEEI
-97 LPYERIETLNKIF
+97 NK
-110 EQEKSAKKNE
+110 
-120 NRLIVITT
+120 
-128 IEAMMQKMISKE
+128 
-140 EVYKALLEFKVGKCF
+140 
-155 NLEELKQSLIHLG
+155 LG
-168 YERADIVDG
+168 YHRESLVTMSGEYA
-177 KGQFS
+177 
-182 VRGGILDIGTTNTQ
+182 VRGFILDLYPIDYEHPI
-196 GVRIEF
+196 RIEF
-202 WGDEVDSIRSFS
+202 DG
-214 ITSQR
+214 
-219 SNKMIEE
+219 
-226 ARIYPSHELIV
+226 
-237 TKNIDEICKQIETK
+237 NIID
-251 KENASEENAK
+251 
-261 NITEDIELIRN
+261 NI
-272 GDYISKVDKYF
+272 KYF
-283 NEFYDKQSSF
+283 NENTQMSTEETNKIKIKAIDEMPSDDKNSLFDYAKNPLVVYVDKSQIEATYTHLYDDII
-293 MEYIGE
+293 EYKAANDIKE
-299 DYLICLDDIEKINVR
+299 DLMYSLDDIKDNDKIFINLFSTDGIDLKA
-314 QENIINDNN
+314 QSIINY
-323 QLIETLLEK
+323 K
-332 DRIVPDSIKNI
+332 
-343 AKYDVENVENQLI
+343 ENFL
-356 YLYETDLLSDKNTTK
+356 
-371 FSANVF
+371 
-377 NFKYRDMHF
+377 
-386 FKSELNILTTEI
+386 
-398 KKALD
+398 
-403 ENKRVIVLAGNEAGS
+403 
-418 KKIEALL
+418 
-425 EPEEIKYKYFEKL
+425 KL
-438 EDSQEKIYKNSIE
+438 ESDYNKWIKEGKIVYFYLSNNNEKKQL
-451 EYLKNKTVIISNG
+451 LKIIPSAHIIMKELEHGFILDKYVIIS
-464 SLSSGFE
+464 E
-471 NYETNVMVI
+471 NDI
-480 TGEDFIASEPK
+480 EDVKVTHGVYKNNFHVGK
-491 KKKHTDSFKQG
+491 KIKDFNQL
-502 EKVVFAD
+502 EK
-509 LRAGDYV
+509 GDYV
-516 VHKTQGI
+516 VHISHGI
-523 GIYIGVNTI
+523 GIYQGI
-532 TTADGITKDYI
+532 TTLSVRGVQKDFLTIYYEGTDKI
-543 KVKYKNDDVL
+543 
-553 YVPTDMLDNIR
+553 YVPVEKIDLIY
-564 KYVGGGDGEPKL
+564 KYTCKDGVKPKL

-725 HRILEDLKRG
+725 HRILEDLKKG
-735 KIDILFGTH
+735 KIDIFGTH

>member
-1 MNILIKELENLGK
+1 MNFLDEY
-14 FKEYVSD
+14 FKYE
-21 INKKISPIVLSGLS
+21 IGTEISGLTHELN
-35 SVGKIQLL
+35 VFYVQKLC
-43 EATKEFADRNI
+43 EKYDRNI
-54 CIVTYNELQAKKI
+54 IVLTSSLFEANKIYDSLVKIHDNTLLFPMDDFLSSMIVASSPELKYKRLETLDKLKSDKKYIIVTNLMGY
-67 YKDLKYFSGN
+67 LKYLPSAN
-77 VVYFP
+77 IKNYIDIKQNDVI
-82 KREIASYDYVAESKD
+82 KRDILAEEI
-97 LPYERIETLNKIF
+97 NK
-110 EQEKSAKKNE
+110 
-120 NRLIVITT
+120 
-128 IEAMMQKMISKE
+128 
-140 EVYKALLEFKVGKCF
+140 
-155 NLEELKQSLIHLG
+155 LG
-168 YERADIVDG
+168 YHRESLVTMSGEYA
-177 KGQFS
+177 
-182 VRGGILDIGTTNTQ
+182 VRGFILDLYPIDYEHPI
-196 GVRIEF
+196 RIEF
-202 WGDEVDSIRSFS
+202 DG
-214 ITSQR
+214 
-219 SNKMIEE
+219 
-226 ARIYPSHELIV
+226 
-237 TKNIDEICKQIETK
+237 NIID
-251 KENASEENAK
+251 
-261 NITEDIELIRN
+261 NI
-272 GDYISKVDKYF
+272 KYF
-283 NEFYDKQSSF
+283 NENTQMSTEESNKIKIKAIDEMTSDDKNSLFDYAKNPLVVYVDKSQIEATYTHLYDDII
-293 MEYIGE
+293 EYKEANDIKE
-299 DYLICLDDIEKINVR
+299 DLMYSLDDINDNDKIFINLFSTDGIDLKA
-314 QENIINDNN
+314 QSIINY
-323 QLIETLLEK
+323 K
-332 DRIVPDSIKNI
+332 
-343 AKYDVENVENQLI
+343 ENFL
-356 YLYETDLLSDKNTTK
+356 
-371 FSANVF
+371 
-377 NFKYRDMHF
+377 
-386 FKSELNILTTEI
+386 
-398 KKALD
+398 
-403 ENKRVIVLAGNEAGS
+403 
-418 KKIEALL
+418 
-425 EPEEIKYKYFEKL
+425 KL
-438 EDSQEKIYKNSIE
+438 ESDYNKWIKEGKIVYFYLSNNNEKKQL
-451 EYLKNKTVIISNG
+451 LKIIPSAHIIMKELEHGFILDKYVIIS
-464 SLSSGFE
+464 E
-471 NYETNVMVI
+471 NDI
-480 TGEDFIASEPK
+480 EDVKVTHGVYKNNFHVGK
-491 KKKHTDSFKQG
+491 KIKDFNQL
-502 EKVVFAD
+502 EK
-509 LRAGDYV
+509 GDYV
-516 VHKTQGI
+516 VHISHGI
-523 GIYIGVNTI
+523 GIYQGI
-532 TTADGITKDYI
+532 TTLSVRGVQKDFLTIYYEGTDKI
-543 KVKYKNDDVL
+543 
-553 YVPTDMLDNIR
+553 YVPVEKIDLIY
-564 KYVGGGDGEPKL
+564 KYTCKDGVKPKL

-725 HRILEDLKRG
+725 HRILEDLKKG

-752 CKNLGMLVVD
+752 CNNLGMLVVD

-1016 KRQQGE
+1016 KRQQGK
-1022 FTPEEDK
+1022 FAPEEDK

>member
-1 MNILIKELENLGK
+1 MNFLDEY
-14 FKEYVSD
+14 FKYE
-21 INKKISPIVLSGLS
+21 IGTEISGLTHELN
-35 SVGKIQLL
+35 VFYVQKLC
-43 EATKEFADRNI
+43 EKYDRNI
-54 CIVTYNELQAKKI
+54 IVLTSSLFEANKIYDSLVKIHDNTLLFPMDDFLSSMIVASSPELKYKRLETLDKLKSDKKYIIVTNLMGY
-67 YKDLKYFSGN
+67 LKYLPSAN
-77 VVYFP
+77 IKNYIDIKQNDVI
-82 KREIASYDYVAESKD
+82 KRDVLAEEI
-97 LPYERIETLNKIF
+97 NK
-110 EQEKSAKKNE
+110 
-120 NRLIVITT
+120 
-128 IEAMMQKMISKE
+128 
-140 EVYKALLEFKVGKCF
+140 
-155 NLEELKQSLIHLG
+155 LG
-168 YERADIVDG
+168 YHRESLVTMSGEYA
-177 KGQFS
+177 
-182 VRGGILDIGTTNTQ
+182 VRGFILDLYPIDYEHPI
-196 GVRIEF
+196 RIEF
-202 WGDEVDSIRSFS
+202 DG
-214 ITSQR
+214 
-219 SNKMIEE
+219 
-226 ARIYPSHELIV
+226 
-237 TKNIDEICKQIETK
+237 NIID
-251 KENASEENAK
+251 
-261 NITEDIELIRN
+261 NI
-272 GDYISKVDKYF
+272 KYF
-283 NEFYDKQSSF
+283 NENTQMSTEETNKIKIKAIDEMPSDDKNSLFDYAKNPLVVYVDKSQIEATYTHLYDDII
-293 MEYIGE
+293 EYKEANDVKE
-299 DYLICLDDIEKINVR
+299 DLMYSLDDIKDNDKIFINLFSTDGIDLKA
-314 QENIINDNN
+314 QSIINY
-323 QLIETLLEK
+323 K
-332 DRIVPDSIKNI
+332 
-343 AKYDVENVENQLI
+343 ENFL
-356 YLYETDLLSDKNTTK
+356 
-371 FSANVF
+371 
-377 NFKYRDMHF
+377 
-386 FKSELNILTTEI
+386 
-398 KKALD
+398 
-403 ENKRVIVLAGNEAGS
+403 
-418 KKIEALL
+418 
-425 EPEEIKYKYFEKL
+425 KL
-438 EDSQEKIYKNSIE
+438 ESDYNKWIKEGKIVYFYLSNNNEKKQL
-451 EYLKNKTVIISNG
+451 LKIIPSAHIIMKELEHGFILGKYVIIS
-464 SLSSGFE
+464 E
-471 NYETNVMVI
+471 NDI
-480 TGEDFIASEPK
+480 EDVKVTHGVYKNNFHVGK
-491 KKKHTDSFKQG
+491 KIKDFNQL
-502 EKVVFAD
+502 EK
-509 LRAGDYV
+509 GDYV
-516 VHKTQGI
+516 VHISHGI
-523 GIYIGVNTI
+523 GIYQGI
-532 TTADGITKDYI
+532 TTLSVRGVQKDFLTIYYEGTDKI
-543 KVKYKNDDVL
+543 
-553 YVPTDMLDNIR
+553 YVPVEKIDLIY
-564 KYVGGGDGEPKL
+564 KYTCKDGVKPKL

-993 ASQAGFVDSV
+993 ASQAGFIDSV

-1077 RFGKVTAD
+1077 RFGKVTDD

>member
-1 MNILIKELENLGK
+1 MNFLDEY
-14 FKEYVSD
+14 FKYE
-21 INKKISPIVLSGLS
+21 IGTEISGLTHELN
-35 SVGKIQLL
+35 VFYVQKLC
-43 EATKEFADRNI
+43 EKYDRNI
-54 CIVTYNELQAKKI
+54 IVLTSSLFEANKIYDSLVKIHDNTLLFPMDDFLSSMIVASSPELKYKRLETLDKLKSDKKYIIVTNLMGY
-67 YKDLKYFSGN
+67 LKYLPSAN
-77 VVYFP
+77 IKNYIDIKQNDVI
-82 KREIASYDYVAESKD
+82 KRDILAEEI
-97 LPYERIETLNKIF
+97 NK
-110 EQEKSAKKNE
+110 
-120 NRLIVITT
+120 
-128 IEAMMQKMISKE
+128 
-140 EVYKALLEFKVGKCF
+140 
-155 NLEELKQSLIHLG
+155 LG
-168 YERADIVDG
+168 YHRESLVTMSGEYA
-177 KGQFS
+177 
-182 VRGGILDIGTTNTQ
+182 VRGFILDLYPIDYEHPI
-196 GVRIEF
+196 RIEF
-202 WGDEVDSIRSFS
+202 DG
-214 ITSQR
+214 
-219 SNKMIEE
+219 
-226 ARIYPSHELIV
+226 
-237 TKNIDEICKQIETK
+237 NIID
-251 KENASEENAK
+251 
-261 NITEDIELIRN
+261 NI
-272 GDYISKVDKYF
+272 KYF
-283 NEFYDKQSSF
+283 NENTQMSTEESNKIKIKAIDEMPSDDKNSLFDYAKNPLVVYVDKSQIEATYTHLYDDII
-293 MEYIGE
+293 EYKEANDIKE
-299 DYLICLDDIEKINVR
+299 DLMYSLDDINDNDKIFINLFSTDGIDLKA
-314 QENIINDNN
+314 QSIINY
-323 QLIETLLEK
+323 K
-332 DRIVPDSIKNI
+332 
-343 AKYDVENVENQLI
+343 ENFL
-356 YLYETDLLSDKNTTK
+356 
-371 FSANVF
+371 
-377 NFKYRDMHF
+377 
-386 FKSELNILTTEI
+386 
-398 KKALD
+398 
-403 ENKRVIVLAGNEAGS
+403 
-418 KKIEALL
+418 
-425 EPEEIKYKYFEKL
+425 KL
-438 EDSQEKIYKNSIE
+438 ESDYNKWIKEGKIVYFYLSNNNEKKQL
-451 EYLKNKTVIISNG
+451 LKIIPSAHIIMKELEHGFILDKYVIIS
-464 SLSSGFE
+464 E
-471 NYETNVMVI
+471 NDI
-480 TGEDFIASEPK
+480 EDVKVTHGVYKNNFHVGK
-491 KKKHTDSFKQG
+491 KIKDFNQL
-502 EKVVFAD
+502 EK
-509 LRAGDYV
+509 GDYV
-516 VHKTQGI
+516 VHISHGI
-523 GIYIGVNTI
+523 GIYQGI
-532 TTADGITKDYI
+532 TTLSVRGVQKDFLTIYYEGTDKI
-543 KVKYKNDDVL
+543 
-553 YVPTDMLDNIR
+553 YVPVEKIDLIY
-564 KYVGGGDGEPKL
+564 KYTCKDGVKPKL

-725 HRILEDLKRG
+725 HRILEDLKKG

-752 CKNLGMLVVD
+752 CNNLGMLVVD

-1016 KRQQGE
+1016 KRQQGK
-1022 FTPEEDK
+1022 FAPEEDK

>member
-1 MNILIKELENLGK
+1 MNFLDEY
-14 FKEYVSD
+14 FKYE
-21 INKKISPIVLSGLS
+21 IGTEISGLTHELN
-35 SVGKIQLL
+35 VFYVQKLC
-43 EATKEFADRNI
+43 EKYDRNI
-54 CIVTYNELQAKKI
+54 IVLTSSLFEANKIYDSLVKIHDNTLLFPMDDFLSSMIVASSPELKYKRLETLDKLKSDKKYIIVTNLMGY
-67 YKDLKYFSGN
+67 LKYLPSAN
-77 VVYFP
+77 IKNYIDIKQNDVI
-82 KREIASYDYVAESKD
+82 KRDVLAEEI
-97 LPYERIETLNKIF
+97 NK
-110 EQEKSAKKNE
+110 
-120 NRLIVITT
+120 
-128 IEAMMQKMISKE
+128 
-140 EVYKALLEFKVGKCF
+140 
-155 NLEELKQSLIHLG
+155 LG
-168 YERADIVDG
+168 YHRESLVTMSGEYA
-177 KGQFS
+177 
-182 VRGGILDIGTTNTQ
+182 VRGFILDLYPIDYEHPI
-196 GVRIEF
+196 RIEF
-202 WGDEVDSIRSFS
+202 DG
-214 ITSQR
+214 
-219 SNKMIEE
+219 
-226 ARIYPSHELIV
+226 
-237 TKNIDEICKQIETK
+237 NIID
-251 KENASEENAK
+251 
-261 NITEDIELIRN
+261 NI
-272 GDYISKVDKYF
+272 KYF
-283 NEFYDKQSSF
+283 NENTQMSTEETNKIKIKAIDEMPSDDKNSLFDYAKNPLVVYVDKSQIEATYTHLYDDII
-293 MEYIGE
+293 EYKEANDIKE
-299 DYLICLDDIEKINVR
+299 DLMYSLDDIKDNDKIFINLFSTDGIDLKA
-314 QENIINDNN
+314 QSIINY
-323 QLIETLLEK
+323 K
-332 DRIVPDSIKNI
+332 
-343 AKYDVENVENQLI
+343 ENFL
-356 YLYETDLLSDKNTTK
+356 
-371 FSANVF
+371 
-377 NFKYRDMHF
+377 
-386 FKSELNILTTEI
+386 
-398 KKALD
+398 
-403 ENKRVIVLAGNEAGS
+403 
-418 KKIEALL
+418 
-425 EPEEIKYKYFEKL
+425 KL
-438 EDSQEKIYKNSIE
+438 ESDYNKWIKEGKIVYFYLSNNNEKKQL
-451 EYLKNKTVIISNG
+451 LKIIPSAHIIMKELEHGFILDKYVIIS
-464 SLSSGFE
+464 E
-471 NYETNVMVI
+471 NDI
-480 TGEDFIASEPK
+480 EDVKVTHGVYKNNFHVGK
-491 KKKHTDSFKQG
+491 KIKDFNQL
-502 EKVVFAD
+502 EK
-509 LRAGDYV
+509 GDYV
-516 VHKTQGI
+516 VHISHGI
-523 GIYIGVNTI
+523 GIYQGI
-532 TTADGITKDYI
+532 TTLFVRGVQKDFLTIYYEGTDKI
-543 KVKYKNDDVL
+543 
-553 YVPTDMLDNIR
+553 YVPVEKIDLIY
-564 KYVGGGDGEPKL
+564 KYTCKDGVKPKL

-1022 FTPEEDK
+1022 FAPEEDK

-1077 RFGKVTAD
+1077 RFGKVTDD

>member
-1 MNILIKELENLGK
+1 MNFLDEY
-14 FKEYVSD
+14 FKYE
-21 INKKISPIVLSGLS
+21 IGTEISGLTHELN
-35 SVGKIQLL
+35 VFYVQKLC
-43 EATKEFADRNI
+43 EKYDRNI
-54 CIVTYNELQAKKI
+54 IVLTSSLFEANKIYDSLVKIHDNTLLFPMDDFLSSMIVASSPELKYKRLETLDKLKSDKKYIIVTNLMGY
-67 YKDLKYFSGN
+67 LKYLPSAN
-77 VVYFP
+77 IKNYIDIKQNDVI
-82 KREIASYDYVAESKD
+82 KRDVLAEEI
-97 LPYERIETLNKIF
+97 NK
-110 EQEKSAKKNE
+110 
-120 NRLIVITT
+120 
-128 IEAMMQKMISKE
+128 
-140 EVYKALLEFKVGKCF
+140 
-155 NLEELKQSLIHLG
+155 LG
-168 YERADIVDG
+168 YHRESLVTMSGEYA
-177 KGQFS
+177 
-182 VRGGILDIGTTNTQ
+182 VRGFIFDLYPIDYEHPI
-196 GVRIEF
+196 RIEF
-202 WGDEVDSIRSFS
+202 DG
-214 ITSQR
+214 
-219 SNKMIEE
+219 
-226 ARIYPSHELIV
+226 
-237 TKNIDEICKQIETK
+237 NIID
-251 KENASEENAK
+251 
-261 NITEDIELIRN
+261 NI
-272 GDYISKVDKYF
+272 KYF
-283 NEFYDKQSSF
+283 NENTQMSTEETNKIKIKAIDEMPSDDKNSLFDYAKNPLVVYVDKSQIEATYTHLYDDII
-293 MEYIGE
+293 EYKEANDVKE
-299 DYLICLDDIEKINVR
+299 DLMYSLDDIKDNDKIFINLFSTDGIDLKA
-314 QENIINDNN
+314 QSIINYKENFLKLESDYNKWIKEGKIVYFYLSNNNEKKQLLKIIPSAHIIMKELEHGFILGKYIIISENDIEDVKVTHGVYKNNFHVGKKIKDFN
-323 QLIETLLEK
+323 QLEK
-332 DRIVPDSIKNI
+332 
-343 AKYDVENVENQLI
+343 
-356 YLYETDLLSDKNTTK
+356 
-371 FSANVF
+371 
-377 NFKYRDMHF
+377 
-386 FKSELNILTTEI
+386 
-398 KKALD
+398 
-403 ENKRVIVLAGNEAGS
+403 
-418 KKIEALL
+418 
-425 EPEEIKYKYFEKL
+425 
-438 EDSQEKIYKNSIE
+438 
-451 EYLKNKTVIISNG
+451 
-464 SLSSGFE
+464 
-471 NYETNVMVI
+471 
-480 TGEDFIASEPK
+480 
-491 KKKHTDSFKQG
+491 
-502 EKVVFAD
+502 
-509 LRAGDYV
+509 GDYV
-516 VHKTQGI
+516 VHISHGI
-523 GIYIGVNTI
+523 GIYQGI
-532 TTADGITKDYI
+532 TTLSVRGVQKDFLTIYYEGTDKI
-543 KVKYKNDDVL
+543 
-553 YVPTDMLDNIR
+553 YVPVEKIDLIY
-564 KYVGGGDGEPKL
+564 KYTCKDGVKPKL

-1022 FTPEEDK
+1022 FAPEEDK

>member
-1 MNILIKELENLGK
+1 MNFLDEY
-14 FKEYVSD
+14 FKYE
-21 INKKISPIVLSGLS
+21 IGTEISGLTHELN
-35 SVGKIQLL
+35 VFYVQKLC
-43 EATKEFADRNI
+43 EKYDRNI
-54 CIVTYNELQAKKI
+54 IVLTSSLFEANKIYDSLVKIHDNTLLFPMDDFLSSMIVASSPELKYKRLETLDKLKSDKKYIIVTNLMGY
-67 YKDLKYFSGN
+67 LKYLPN
-77 VVYFP
+77 ANIKNYIDIKQNDVI
-82 KREIASYDYVAESKD
+82 KRDVLAEEI
-97 LPYERIETLNKIF
+97 NK
-110 EQEKSAKKNE
+110 
-120 NRLIVITT
+120 
-128 IEAMMQKMISKE
+128 
-140 EVYKALLEFKVGKCF
+140 
-155 NLEELKQSLIHLG
+155 LG
-168 YERADIVDG
+168 YHRESLVTMSGEYA
-177 KGQFS
+177 
-182 VRGGILDIGTTNTQ
+182 VRGFILDLYPIDYEHPI
-196 GVRIEF
+196 RIEF
-202 WGDEVDSIRSFS
+202 DG
-214 ITSQR
+214 
-219 SNKMIEE
+219 
-226 ARIYPSHELIV
+226 
-237 TKNIDEICKQIETK
+237 NIID
-251 KENASEENAK
+251 
-261 NITEDIELIRN
+261 NI
-272 GDYISKVDKYF
+272 KYF
-283 NEFYDKQSSF
+283 NENTQMSTEETNKIKIKAIDEMPSDDKNSLFDYAKNPLVVYVDKSQIEATYTHLYDDII
-293 MEYIGE
+293 EYKEANDIKE
-299 DYLICLDDIEKINVR
+299 DLMYSLDDIKDNDKIFINLFSTDGIDLKA
-314 QENIINDNN
+314 QSIINY
-323 QLIETLLEK
+323 K
-332 DRIVPDSIKNI
+332 
-343 AKYDVENVENQLI
+343 ENFL
-356 YLYETDLLSDKNTTK
+356 
-371 FSANVF
+371 
-377 NFKYRDMHF
+377 
-386 FKSELNILTTEI
+386 
-398 KKALD
+398 
-403 ENKRVIVLAGNEAGS
+403 
-418 KKIEALL
+418 
-425 EPEEIKYKYFEKL
+425 KL
-438 EDSQEKIYKNSIE
+438 ESDYNKWIKEGKIVYFYLSNNNEKKQL
-451 EYLKNKTVIISNG
+451 LKIIPSAHIIMKKLEHGFILGKYVIIS
-464 SLSSGFE
+464 E
-471 NYETNVMVI
+471 NDI
-480 TGEDFIASEPK
+480 EDVKVTHGVYKNNFHVGK
-491 KKKHTDSFKQG
+491 KIKDFNQL
-502 EKVVFAD
+502 EK
-509 LRAGDYV
+509 GDYV
-516 VHKTQGI
+516 VHISHGI
-523 GIYIGVNTI
+523 GIYQGI
-532 TTADGITKDYI
+532 TTLSVRGVQKDFLTIYYEGTDKI
-543 KVKYKNDDVL
+543 
-553 YVPTDMLDNIR
+553 YVPVEKIDLIY
-564 KYVGGGDGEPKL
+564 KYTCKDGVKPKL

-974 GYRIAMR
+974 GYRIAIR

-1022 FTPEEDK
+1022 FAPEEDK

>member
-1 MNILIKELENLGK
+1 MNFLDEY
-14 FKEYVSD
+14 FKYE
-21 INKKISPIVLSGLS
+21 IGTEISGLTHELN
-35 SVGKIQLL
+35 VFYVQKLC
-43 EATKEFADRNI
+43 EKYDRNI
-54 CIVTYNELQAKKI
+54 IVLTSSLFEANKIYDSLVKIHDNTLLFPMDDFLSSMIVASSPELKYKRLETLDKLKSDKKYIIVTNLMGY
-67 YKDLKYFSGN
+67 LKYLPSAN
-77 VVYFP
+77 IKNYIDIKQNDVI
-82 KREIASYDYVAESKD
+82 KRDVLAEEI
-97 LPYERIETLNKIF
+97 NK
-110 EQEKSAKKNE
+110 
-120 NRLIVITT
+120 
-128 IEAMMQKMISKE
+128 
-140 EVYKALLEFKVGKCF
+140 
-155 NLEELKQSLIHLG
+155 LG
-168 YERADIVDG
+168 YHRESLVTMSGEYA
-177 KGQFS
+177 
-182 VRGGILDIGTTNTQ
+182 VRGFILDLYPIDYEHPI
-196 GVRIEF
+196 RIEF
-202 WGDEVDSIRSFS
+202 DG
-214 ITSQR
+214 
-219 SNKMIEE
+219 
-226 ARIYPSHELIV
+226 
-237 TKNIDEICKQIETK
+237 NIID
-251 KENASEENAK
+251 
-261 NITEDIELIRN
+261 NI
-272 GDYISKVDKYF
+272 KYF
-283 NEFYDKQSSF
+283 NENTQMSTEETNKIKIKAIDEMPSDDKNSLFDYAKNPLVVYVDKSQIEATYTHLYDDII
-293 MEYIGE
+293 EYKEANDVKE
-299 DYLICLDDIEKINVR
+299 DLMYSLDDIKDNDKIFINLFSTDGIDLKA
-314 QENIINDNN
+314 QSIINY
-323 QLIETLLEK
+323 K
-332 DRIVPDSIKNI
+332 
-343 AKYDVENVENQLI
+343 ENFL
-356 YLYETDLLSDKNTTK
+356 
-371 FSANVF
+371 
-377 NFKYRDMHF
+377 
-386 FKSELNILTTEI
+386 
-398 KKALD
+398 
-403 ENKRVIVLAGNEAGS
+403 
-418 KKIEALL
+418 
-425 EPEEIKYKYFEKL
+425 KL
-438 EDSQEKIYKNSIE
+438 ESDYNKWIKEGKIVYFYLSNNNEKKQL
-451 EYLKNKTVIISNG
+451 LKIIPSAHIIMKELEHGFILGKYVIIS
-464 SLSSGFE
+464 E
-471 NYETNVMVI
+471 NDI
-480 TGEDFIASEPK
+480 EDVKVTYGVYKNNFHVGK
-491 KKKHTDSFKQG
+491 KIKDFNQL
-502 EKVVFAD
+502 EK
-509 LRAGDYV
+509 GDYV
-516 VHKTQGI
+516 VHISHGI
-523 GIYIGVNTI
+523 GIYQGI
-532 TTADGITKDYI
+532 TTLSVRGVQKDFLTIYYEGTDKI
-543 KVKYKNDDVL
+543 
-553 YVPTDMLDNIR
+553 YVPVEKIDLIY
-564 KYVGGGDGEPKL
+564 KYTCKDGVKPKL

-725 HRILEDLKRG
+725 HRILEDLKKG

-1077 RFGKVTAD
+1077 RFGKVTDD

>member
-1 MNILIKELENLGK
+1 MNFLDEY
-14 FKEYVSD
+14 FKYE
-21 INKKISPIVLSGLS
+21 IGTEISGLTHELN
-35 SVGKIQLL
+35 VFYVQKLC
-43 EATKEFADRNI
+43 EKYDRNI
-54 CIVTYNELQAKKI
+54 IVLTSSLFEANKIYDSLVKIHDNTLLFPMDDFLSSMIVASSPELKYKRLETLDKLKSDKKYIIVTNLMGY
-67 YKDLKYFSGN
+67 LKYLPSANIKNYIDIKQNDVIKRDVLAEEINKLDYHRESLVTMSGE
-77 VVYFP
+77 Y
-82 KREIASYDYVAESKD
+82 A
-97 LPYERIETLNKIF
+97 
-110 EQEKSAKKNE
+110 
-120 NRLIVITT
+120 
-128 IEAMMQKMISKE
+128 
-140 EVYKALLEFKVGKCF
+140 
-155 NLEELKQSLIHLG
+155 
-168 YERADIVDG
+168 
-177 KGQFS
+177 
-182 VRGGILDIGTTNTQ
+182 VRGFILDLYPIDYEHPI
-196 GVRIEF
+196 RIEF
-202 WGDEVDSIRSFS
+202 DG
-214 ITSQR
+214 
-219 SNKMIEE
+219 
-226 ARIYPSHELIV
+226 
-237 TKNIDEICKQIETK
+237 NIID
-251 KENASEENAK
+251 
-261 NITEDIELIRN
+261 NI
-272 GDYISKVDKYF
+272 KYF
-283 NEFYDKQSSF
+283 NENTQMSTEETNKIKIKAIDEMPSDDKNSLFDYAKNPLVVYVDKSQIEATYTHLYDDII
-293 MEYIGE
+293 EYKEANDIKE
-299 DYLICLDDIEKINVR
+299 DLMYSLDDIKDNDKIFINLFSTDGIDLKA
-314 QENIINDNN
+314 QSIINY
-323 QLIETLLEK
+323 K
-332 DRIVPDSIKNI
+332 
-343 AKYDVENVENQLI
+343 ENFL
-356 YLYETDLLSDKNTTK
+356 
-371 FSANVF
+371 
-377 NFKYRDMHF
+377 
-386 FKSELNILTTEI
+386 
-398 KKALD
+398 
-403 ENKRVIVLAGNEAGS
+403 
-418 KKIEALL
+418 
-425 EPEEIKYKYFEKL
+425 KL
-438 EDSQEKIYKNSIE
+438 ESDYNKWIKEGKIVYFYLSNNNEKKQL
-451 EYLKNKTVIISNG
+451 LKIIPSAHIIMKELEHGFILDKYVIIS
-464 SLSSGFE
+464 E
-471 NYETNVMVI
+471 NDI
-480 TGEDFIASEPK
+480 EDVKVTHGVYKNNFHVGK
-491 KKKHTDSFKQG
+491 KIKDFNQL
-502 EKVVFAD
+502 EK
-509 LRAGDYV
+509 GDYV
-516 VHKTQGI
+516 VHISHGI
-523 GIYIGVNTI
+523 GIYQGI
-532 TTADGITKDYI
+532 TTLSVRGVQKDFLTIYYEGTDKI
-543 KVKYKNDDVL
+543 
-553 YVPTDMLDNIR
+553 YVPVEKIDLIY
-564 KYVGGGDGEPKL
+564 KYTCKDGVKPKL

-1022 FTPEEDK
+1022 FAPEEDK

-1077 RFGKVTAD
+1077 RFGKVTDD

>member
-1 MNILIKELENLGK
+1 MK
-14 FKEYVSD
+14 FLDKYFKYE
-21 INKKISPIVLSGLS
+21 IGTEISGLTS
-35 SVGKIQLL
+35 ELNIFYILKLC
-43 EATKEFADRNI
+43 EKYDRNI
-54 CIVTYNELQAKKI
+54 IVLTSSLFEA
-67 YKDLKYFSGN
+67 
-77 VVYFP
+77 
-82 KREIASYDYVAESKD
+82 
-97 LPYERIETLNKIF
+97 NKIF
-110 EQEKSAKKNE
+110 DSLYKIHE
-120 NRLIVITT
+120 NTLLFP
-128 IEAMMQKMISKE
+128 MDDFLSSMIIASSP
-140 EVYKALLEFKVGKCF
+140 
-155 NLEELKQSLIHLG
+155 ELKYKRLETLDKLKENKKYVIVTNLMGYLKYLPNKGIKNYLELNIGQEIKRDELISSLSFLG
-168 YERADIVDG
+168 YHRESLVTMSGEYAVRGFIVDM
-177 KGQFS
+177 FP
-182 VRGGILDIGTTNTQ
+182 IDYDHPI
-196 GVRIEF
+196 RIEF
-202 WGDEVDSIRSFS
+202 DG
-214 ITSQR
+214 
-219 SNKMIEE
+219 N
-226 ARIYPSHELIV
+226 
-237 TKNIDEICKQIETK
+237 
-251 KENASEENAK
+251 
-261 NITEDIELIRN
+261 
-272 GDYISKVDKYF
+272 KVDNIKYF
-283 NEFYDKQSSF
+283 NENSQMSMNLVKSLKIKAIDEMISNDKSSLY
-293 MEYIGE
+293 EYANEPLVVYVDKSQI
-299 DYLICLDDIEKINVR
+299 DASYTHLYDDIVEYKESNNIN
-314 QENIINDNN
+314 EDLMFTMDDIKD
-323 QLIETLLEK
+323 K
-332 DRIVPDSIKNI
+332 DRIYVNLFSTGGINLKAESIINYKENFE
-343 AKYDVENVENQLI
+343 KLQNDYDKWIREGKDVYFYLSRLEEKKKILKLI
-356 YLYETDLLSDKNTTK
+356 P
-371 FSANVF
+371 SANVVMKELSHGF
-377 NFKYRDMHF
+377 ILDKYVVISENDIEEV
-386 FKSELNILTTEI
+386 KSV
-398 KKALD
+398 
-403 ENKRVIVLAGNEAGS
+403 RGV
-418 KKIEALL
+418 
-425 EPEEIKYKYFEKL
+425 
-438 EDSQEKIYKNSIE
+438 YKNNFHVGKRI
-451 EYLKNKTVIISNG
+451 K
-464 SLSSGFE
+464 
-471 NYETNVMVI
+471 
-480 TGEDFIASEPK
+480 DFN
-491 KKKHTDSFKQG
+491 QL
-502 EKVVFAD
+502 EK
-509 LRAGDYV
+509 GDYV
-516 VHKTQGI
+516 VHIAHGI
-523 GIYIGVNTI
+523 GIYQGI
-532 TTADGITKDYI
+532 TTLTVRGVQKDFLTIYYEGTDKIYVPVEKIDLIYKYTGKDGIK
-543 KVKYKNDDVL
+543 
-553 YVPTDMLDNIR
+553 
-564 KYVGGGDGEPKL
+564 PKL

-632 NLTPDQKK
+632 SLTKDQEKSII
-640 AVVEINND
+640 EINSD
-648 LKKDNPMDRLLC
+648 LRKDNPMDRLLC

-715 LNRHVSARET
+715 LNRHVSAKET
-725 HRILEDLKRG
+725 HRILEDLKKGR
-735 KIDILFGTH
+735 IDILFGTH
-744 RILSDDIV
+744 RILSDDV
-752 CKNLGMLVVD
+752 SCKNLGMLVVD

-838 LARKGQ
+838 LARNGQ
-844 IFILYNRVETI
+844 VFILYNRVETI

-863 ELVPDAKINFA
+863 ELVPDARITYA

-880 DELDNIMTSFINN
+880 DELDDIMTSFINN

-902 IIESG
+902 IIENG

-939 NKIAYAYLMYEKN
+939 DKIAYAYLMYEKN

-981 DLSLRGAGDIFG
+981 DLNLRGAGDVFG

-1003 GISLYMKMIEDEI
+1003 GISLYMKMVEDEI

-1022 FTPEEDK
+1022 DVEEDDT
-1029 ETQALINVST
+1029 ETQALINVNT
-1039 HISDTYVTDED
+1039 HISDNYVSDED

-1077 RFGKVTAD
+1077 RFGKVTDD

-1097 LAKKYNIKQVVQ
+1097 IAKKYNIKQVVQ
-1109 TDRSIEITLPED
+1109 TDRSVEITLPEEI
-1121 VSSNIK
+1121 SSNIK

>member
-1 MNILIKELENLGK
+1 MNFLDEY
-14 FKEYVSD
+14 FKYE
-21 INKKISPIVLSGLS
+21 IGTEISGLTHELN
-35 SVGKIQLL
+35 VFYVQKLC
-43 EATKEFADRNI
+43 EKYDRNI
-54 CIVTYNELQAKKI
+54 IVLTSSLFEANKIYDSLVKIHDNTLLFPMDDFLSSMIVASSPELKYKRLETLDKLKSDKKYIIVTNLMGY
-67 YKDLKYFSGN
+67 LKYLPSAN
-77 VVYFP
+77 IKNYIDIKQNDVI
-82 KREIASYDYVAESKD
+82 KRDVLAEEI
-97 LPYERIETLNKIF
+97 NK
-110 EQEKSAKKNE
+110 
-120 NRLIVITT
+120 
-128 IEAMMQKMISKE
+128 
-140 EVYKALLEFKVGKCF
+140 
-155 NLEELKQSLIHLG
+155 LG
-168 YERADIVDG
+168 YHRESLVTMSGEYA
-177 KGQFS
+177 
-182 VRGGILDIGTTNTQ
+182 VRGFILDLYPIDYEHPI
-196 GVRIEF
+196 RIEF
-202 WGDEVDSIRSFS
+202 DG
-214 ITSQR
+214 
-219 SNKMIEE
+219 
-226 ARIYPSHELIV
+226 
-237 TKNIDEICKQIETK
+237 NIID
-251 KENASEENAK
+251 
-261 NITEDIELIRN
+261 NI
-272 GDYISKVDKYF
+272 KYF
-283 NEFYDKQSSF
+283 NENTQMSTEETNKIKIKAIDEMPSDDKNSLFDYAKNPLVVYVDKSQIEATYTHLYDDII
-293 MEYIGE
+293 EYKEANDVKE
-299 DYLICLDDIEKINVR
+299 DLMYSLDDIKDNDKIFINLFSTDGIDLKA
-314 QENIINDNN
+314 QSIINY
-323 QLIETLLEK
+323 K
-332 DRIVPDSIKNI
+332 
-343 AKYDVENVENQLI
+343 ENFL
-356 YLYETDLLSDKNTTK
+356 
-371 FSANVF
+371 
-377 NFKYRDMHF
+377 
-386 FKSELNILTTEI
+386 
-398 KKALD
+398 
-403 ENKRVIVLAGNEAGS
+403 
-418 KKIEALL
+418 
-425 EPEEIKYKYFEKL
+425 KL
-438 EDSQEKIYKNSIE
+438 ESDYNKWIKEGKIVYFYLSNNNEKKQL
-451 EYLKNKTVIISNG
+451 LKIIPSAHIIMKELEHGFILDKYVIIS
-464 SLSSGFE
+464 E
-471 NYETNVMVI
+471 NDI
-480 TGEDFIASEPK
+480 EDVKVTHGVYKNNFHVGK
-491 KKKHTDSFKQG
+491 KIKDFNQL
-502 EKVVFAD
+502 EK
-509 LRAGDYV
+509 GDYV
-516 VHKTQGI
+516 VHISHGI
-523 GIYIGVNTI
+523 GIYQGI
-532 TTADGITKDYI
+532 TTLSVRGVQKDFLTIYYEGTDKI
-543 KVKYKNDDVL
+543 
-553 YVPTDMLDNIR
+553 YVPVEKIDLIY
-564 KYVGGGDGEPKL
+564 KYTCKDGVKPKL

-725 HRILEDLKRG
+725 HRILEDLKKG

-795 LKMAMSGLR
+795 LKMAMSSLR

-1022 FTPEEDK
+1022 FAPEEDR

-1077 RFGKVTAD
+1077 RFGKVTDD

>member
-1 MNILIKELENLGK
+1 MNFLDEY
-14 FKEYVSD
+14 FKYE
-21 INKKISPIVLSGLS
+21 IGTEISGLTHELN
-35 SVGKIQLL
+35 VFYVQKLC
-43 EATKEFADRNI
+43 EKYDRNI
-54 CIVTYNELQAKKI
+54 IVLTSSLFEANKIYDSLVKIHDNTLLFPMDDFLSSMIVASSPELKYKRLETLDKLKSDKKYIIVTNLMGY
-67 YKDLKYFSGN
+67 LKYLPSAN
-77 VVYFP
+77 IKNYIDIKQNDVI
-82 KREIASYDYVAESKD
+82 KRDVLAEEI
-97 LPYERIETLNKIF
+97 NK
-110 EQEKSAKKNE
+110 
-120 NRLIVITT
+120 
-128 IEAMMQKMISKE
+128 
-140 EVYKALLEFKVGKCF
+140 
-155 NLEELKQSLIHLG
+155 LG
-168 YERADIVDG
+168 YHRESLVTMSGEYA
-177 KGQFS
+177 
-182 VRGGILDIGTTNTQ
+182 VRGFILDLYPIDYEHPI
-196 GVRIEF
+196 RIEF
-202 WGDEVDSIRSFS
+202 DG
-214 ITSQR
+214 
-219 SNKMIEE
+219 
-226 ARIYPSHELIV
+226 
-237 TKNIDEICKQIETK
+237 NIID
-251 KENASEENAK
+251 
-261 NITEDIELIRN
+261 NI
-272 GDYISKVDKYF
+272 KYF
-283 NEFYDKQSSF
+283 NENTQMSTEETNKIKIKAIDEMPSDDKNSLFDYAKNPLVVYVDKSQIEATYTHLYDDII
-293 MEYIGE
+293 EYKEANDIKE
-299 DYLICLDDIEKINVR
+299 DLMYSLDDIKDNDKIFINLFSTDGIDLKA
-314 QENIINDNN
+314 QSIINY
-323 QLIETLLEK
+323 K
-332 DRIVPDSIKNI
+332 
-343 AKYDVENVENQLI
+343 ENFL
-356 YLYETDLLSDKNTTK
+356 
-371 FSANVF
+371 
-377 NFKYRDMHF
+377 
-386 FKSELNILTTEI
+386 
-398 KKALD
+398 
-403 ENKRVIVLAGNEAGS
+403 
-418 KKIEALL
+418 
-425 EPEEIKYKYFEKL
+425 KL
-438 EDSQEKIYKNSIE
+438 ESDYNKWIKEGKIVYFYLSNNNEKKQL
-451 EYLKNKTVIISNG
+451 LKIIPSAHIIMKELEHGFILGKYVIIS
-464 SLSSGFE
+464 E
-471 NYETNVMVI
+471 NDI
-480 TGEDFIASEPK
+480 EDVKVTHGVYKNNFHVGK
-491 KKKHTDSFKQG
+491 KIKDFNQL
-502 EKVVFAD
+502 EK
-509 LRAGDYV
+509 GDYV
-516 VHKTQGI
+516 VHISHGI
-523 GIYIGVNTI
+523 GIYQGI
-532 TTADGITKDYI
+532 TTLSVRGVQKDFLTIYYEGTDKI
-543 KVKYKNDDVL
+543 
-553 YVPTDMLDNIR
+553 YVPVEKIDLIY
-564 KYVGGGDGEPKL
+564 KYTCKDGVKPKL

-752 CKNLGMLVVD
+752 CNNLGMLVVD

-1022 FTPEEDK
+1022 FAPEEDK

-1077 RFGKVTAD
+1077 RFGKVTDD

>member
-1 MNILIKELENLGK
+1 MNFLDEY
-14 FKEYVSD
+14 FKYE
-21 INKKISPIVLSGLS
+21 IGTEISGLTHELN
-35 SVGKIQLL
+35 VFYVQKLC
-43 EATKEFADRNI
+43 EKYDRNI
-54 CIVTYNELQAKKI
+54 IVLTSSLFEANKIYDSLVKIHDNTLLFPMDDFLSSMIVASSPELKYKRLETLDKLKSDKKYIIVTNLMGY
-67 YKDLKYFSGN
+67 LKYLPSAN
-77 VVYFP
+77 IKNYIDIKQNDVI
-82 KREIASYDYVAESKD
+82 KRDVLAEEI
-97 LPYERIETLNKIF
+97 NK
-110 EQEKSAKKNE
+110 
-120 NRLIVITT
+120 
-128 IEAMMQKMISKE
+128 
-140 EVYKALLEFKVGKCF
+140 
-155 NLEELKQSLIHLG
+155 LG
-168 YERADIVDG
+168 YHRESLVTMSGEYA
-177 KGQFS
+177 
-182 VRGGILDIGTTNTQ
+182 VRGFILDLYPIDYEHPI
-196 GVRIEF
+196 RIEF
-202 WGDEVDSIRSFS
+202 DG
-214 ITSQR
+214 
-219 SNKMIEE
+219 
-226 ARIYPSHELIV
+226 
-237 TKNIDEICKQIETK
+237 NIID
-251 KENASEENAK
+251 
-261 NITEDIELIRN
+261 NI
-272 GDYISKVDKYF
+272 KYF
-283 NEFYDKQSSF
+283 NENTQMSTEETNKIKIKAIDEMPSDDKNSLFDYAKNPLVVYVDKSQIEATYTHLYDDII
-293 MEYIGE
+293 EYKEANDIKE
-299 DYLICLDDIEKINVR
+299 DLMYSLDDIKDNDKIFINLFSTDGIDLKA
-314 QENIINDNN
+314 QSIINY
-323 QLIETLLEK
+323 K
-332 DRIVPDSIKNI
+332 
-343 AKYDVENVENQLI
+343 ENFL
-356 YLYETDLLSDKNTTK
+356 
-371 FSANVF
+371 
-377 NFKYRDMHF
+377 
-386 FKSELNILTTEI
+386 
-398 KKALD
+398 
-403 ENKRVIVLAGNEAGS
+403 
-418 KKIEALL
+418 
-425 EPEEIKYKYFEKL
+425 KL
-438 EDSQEKIYKNSIE
+438 ESDYNKWIKEGKIVYFYLSNNNEKKQL
-451 EYLKNKTVIISNG
+451 LKIIPSAHIIMKELEHGFILGKYVIIS
-464 SLSSGFE
+464 E
-471 NYETNVMVI
+471 NDI
-480 TGEDFIASEPK
+480 EDVKVTYGVYKNNFHVGK
-491 KKKHTDSFKQG
+491 KIKDFNQL
-502 EKVVFAD
+502 EK
-509 LRAGDYV
+509 GDYV
-516 VHKTQGI
+516 VHISHGI
-523 GIYIGVNTI
+523 GIYQGI
-532 TTADGITKDYI
+532 TT
-543 KVKYKNDDVL
+543 L
-553 YVPTDMLDNIR
+553 YVRGVQKDFLTIYYEGTDKIYVPVEKIDLIY
-564 KYVGGGDGEPKL
+564 KYTCKDGVKPKL

-632 NLTPDQKK
+632 KLTPDQKK

-725 HRILEDLKRG
+725 HRILEDLKKG

-1022 FTPEEDK
+1022 FAPEEDK

>member
-1 MNILIKELENLGK
+1 MNFLDEY
-14 FKEYVSD
+14 FKYE
-21 INKKISPIVLSGLS
+21 IGTEISGLTHELN
-35 SVGKIQLL
+35 VFYVQKLC
-43 EATKEFADRNI
+43 EKYDRNI
-54 CIVTYNELQAKKI
+54 IVLTSSLFEANKIYDSLVKIHDNTLLFPMDDFLSSMIVASSPELKYKRLETLDKLKSDKKYIIVTNLMGY
-67 YKDLKYFSGN
+67 LKYLPSAN
-77 VVYFP
+77 IKNYIDIKQNDVI
-82 KREIASYDYVAESKD
+82 KRDVLAEEI
-97 LPYERIETLNKIF
+97 NK
-110 EQEKSAKKNE
+110 
-120 NRLIVITT
+120 
-128 IEAMMQKMISKE
+128 
-140 EVYKALLEFKVGKCF
+140 
-155 NLEELKQSLIHLG
+155 LG
-168 YERADIVDG
+168 YHRESLVTMSGEYA
-177 KGQFS
+177 
-182 VRGGILDIGTTNTQ
+182 VRGFILDLYPIDYEHPI
-196 GVRIEF
+196 RIEF
-202 WGDEVDSIRSFS
+202 DG
-214 ITSQR
+214 
-219 SNKMIEE
+219 
-226 ARIYPSHELIV
+226 
-237 TKNIDEICKQIETK
+237 NIID
-251 KENASEENAK
+251 
-261 NITEDIELIRN
+261 NI
-272 GDYISKVDKYF
+272 KYF
-283 NEFYDKQSSF
+283 NENTQMSTEETNKIKIKAIDEMPSDDKNSLFDYAKNPLVVYVDKSQIEATYTHLYDDII
-293 MEYIGE
+293 EYKEANDVKE
-299 DYLICLDDIEKINVR
+299 DLMYSLDDIKDNDKIFINLFSTDGIDLKA
-314 QENIINDNN
+314 QSIINY
-323 QLIETLLEK
+323 K
-332 DRIVPDSIKNI
+332 
-343 AKYDVENVENQLI
+343 ENFL
-356 YLYETDLLSDKNTTK
+356 
-371 FSANVF
+371 
-377 NFKYRDMHF
+377 
-386 FKSELNILTTEI
+386 
-398 KKALD
+398 
-403 ENKRVIVLAGNEAGS
+403 
-418 KKIEALL
+418 
-425 EPEEIKYKYFEKL
+425 KL
-438 EDSQEKIYKNSIE
+438 ESDYNKWIKEGKIVYFYLSNNNEKKQL
-451 EYLKNKTVIISNG
+451 LKIIPSAHIIMKELEHGFILGKYVIIS
-464 SLSSGFE
+464 E
-471 NYETNVMVI
+471 NDI
-480 TGEDFIASEPK
+480 EDVKVTYGVYKNNFHVGK
-491 KKKHTDSFKQG
+491 KIKDFNQL
-502 EKVVFAD
+502 EK
-509 LRAGDYV
+509 GDYV
-516 VHKTQGI
+516 VHISHGI
-523 GIYIGVNTI
+523 GIYQGI
-532 TTADGITKDYI
+532 TTLSVRGVQKDFLTIYYEGTDKI
-543 KVKYKNDDVL
+543 
-553 YVPTDMLDNIR
+553 YVPVEKIDLIY
-564 KYVGGGDGEPKL
+564 KYTCKDGVKPKL

-752 CKNLGMLVVD
+752 CNNLGMLVVD

-1022 FTPEEDK
+1022 FAPEEDK